1 MFTISNQNQSKRK
14 SKMKFDKFSSSYKNE
29 ISLAELEEKLYEIM
43 AVGKITWWEYDLIN
57 DKYIQSDHRTEL
69 LGYSPNE
76 IPKTFEGILQLID
89 DDDKEKLIKVL
100 NDYKSGRISEHNLEY
115 RIKHKSGDYRVY
127 KNIGKLKISGEKN
140 VKKVNGIVIDI
151 TEYKKTEKSLKETEA
166 KFKLIT
172 ENSIDEIWVRDLN
185 LNLIYASPS
194 SVKVHGYTPDE
205 LKNVSFNTLLTPESF
220 YYVNHILKE
229 ELDFEKSP
237 NADPLRTRTVLIKER
252 HKNGN
257 IIWTESQ
264 VSFIR
269 DENNTPKAI
278 IGVTR
283 DVTQRIKSDQIREA
297 VYRISEATHT
307 AENLDNLFK
316 EIHQI
321 ISTIMPAKN
330 FYIALYDKYANIIS
344 FPYFVDEVDEP
355 TPPTPPGR
363 GLTEY
368 VLRTGE
374 PLFASP
380 EVFQELVNKGEVE
393 LVGVDSF
400 DWLGVPLKIKGNTIG
415 VLVVQ
420 SYNKN
425 ERYSLE
431 DLDHLVFVADQV
443 AMAIERKR
451 TEREKNRLNELLS
464 AVSKAQSHLLTKKD
478 LYFSV
483 QLALTEIGKAVEAD
497 RVYIFEN
504 HYDSENEKVLMSQR
518 YEWCSERAIPQID
531 NSELINLPYEPL
543 FKRWYDELSHGGN
556 IFGLIKDFPEIER
569 PILESQEIK
578 SILVVPI
585 FVSGRFW
592 GFIGFD
598 DCHSERTWS
607 ESEIS
612 VLNAIASSIGGV
624 FQRKSI
630 EDALRKSEEKYRN
643 FIEKSMEGIYLLQ
656 FRKPIETTLPVNKQ
670 IELFYEYGY
679 IAEANDAMAN
689 MYGFS
694 SSKELI
700 GKSLV
705 EIHGGKNKPE
715 NIESFKSFIMNG
727 YKVENSETVEIRIDG
742 SQIYV
747 LNNVIGIIENNKL
760 IANWG
765 TQIDI
770 TARKLAEEAI
780 LKAKEKAEEA
790 SRLKS
795 NFLSNM
801 SHELRTPLIGIL
813 GYSEIMMNELANSNY
828 GEMASTIYQSGS
840 RLLETLN
847 MILTLSKV
855 ESEKV
860 NLNLTDVSLTD
871 LVDEVRIL
879 FDSVARKKGIEL
891 KSSYPKEGLSIK
903 SDPKILREI
912 LNNLVNNAVKYT
924 EKGSVL
930 IEAKINEL
938 TGELMIR
945 VKDSGIGIPKD
956 KLDVIFE
963 EFRQASEGL
972 ARNFEGTGLGLS
984 ITKKFV
990 QLLGGKI
997 FVESQVGIGSVFTVV
1012 LPYNPPAK
1020 SAMEIKSGDNIRTD
1034 REQILSKVP
1043 TERKF
1048 LLIVENDRINA
1059 AVIEAYVK
1067 KDYDVEVVSRGE
1079 DAVKKAYEKQYDA
1092 ILMDINLGSGINGI
1106 EATQQIRKIKG
1117 YEKTPIIAVTAFA
1130 LKGDKEEFIAKGC
1143 THYIS
1148 KPFTQPQII
1157 TLLNEIFIKEKSK

>member
-1 MFTISNQNQSKRK
+1 MFTTNNQTHSKRK
-14 SKMKFDKFSSSYKNE
+14 SKMKTDKFDQTFHHHSSELEDKLNE
-29 ISLAELEEKLYEIM
+29 IML
-43 AVGKITWWEYDLIN
+43 VGKIAWWEFNLDT
-57 DKYIQSDHRTEL
+57 KAMHFSSQRTEL
-69 LGYSPNE
+69 LGYSKYEMPSN
-76 IPKTFEGILQLID
+76 FEEFLNMIHETDRQKLYSTLQKYLTG
-89 DDDKEKLIKVL
+89 E
-100 NDYKSGRISEHNLEY
+100 ISEHNCEY
-115 RIKHKSGDYRVY
+115 RIKNKAGNYLIFR
-127 KNIGKLKISGEKN
+127 NIGRLKISSDGKTRI
-140 VKKVNGIVIDI
+140 VSAIVIDI
-151 TEYKKTEKSLKETEA
+151 TDYKKTEESLKETEA

-172 ENSIDEIWVRDLN
+172 ENSIDEIWVRDLDF
-185 LNLIYASPS
+185 NLIYISPS
-194 SVKVHGYTPDE
+194 CIKVHGYSQE
-205 LKNVSFNTLLTPESF
+205 EFEKISLKEILTPESF
-220 YYVNHILKE
+220 YYINHILKE
-229 ELDFEKSP
+229 ELEFDKNPHAEA
-237 NADPLRTRTVLIKER
+237 NRTRTILIKER

-257 IIWTESQ
+257 IIWTENQ
-264 VSFIR
+264 VSFVR
-269 DENNTPKAI
+269 DEDKKPKAI

-307 AENLDNLFK
+307 SENLENLFK

-321 ISTIMPAKN
+321 IATIMPAKN
-330 FYIALYDKYANIIS
+330 FYIALYDKNSDLIS
-344 FPYFVDEVDEP
+344 FPYFVDEFDEP
-355 TPPTPPGR
+355 SPPSKPGR

-380 EVFQELVNKGEVE
+380 EVFNDLVKKGEVE

-400 DWLGVPLKIKGNTIG
+400 DWLGVPLKIKNNTIG

-420 SYNKN
+420 SYNKY
-425 ERYSLE
+425 ERYSIE
-431 DLDHLVFVADQV
+431 DLEHLMFVADQA

-451 TEREKNRLNELLS
+451 SENEKQRLNELLS

-483 QLALTEIGKAVEAD
+483 QLALTEIGKAVDVD

-504 HYDSENEKVLMSQR
+504 HLDNSSRNVLMSQR
-518 YEWCSERAIPQID
+518 YEWCSERAIPQIE
-531 NSELINLPYEPL
+531 NSELINLPYEPE
-543 FKRWYDELSHGGN
+543 FKRWYEELSHGGH
-556 IFGLIKDFPEIER
+556 IVGLIKDFPKEER
-569 PILESQEIK
+569 PILESQDIK

-592 GFIGFD
+592 GFMGFD
-598 DCHSERTWS
+598 DCHSERIWTD
-607 ESEIS
+607 SEIS

-624 FQRKSI
+624 FQRKAI

-656 FRKPIETTLPVNKQ
+656 FRQPIDTTLPVNKQ
-670 IELFYEYGY
+670 IEMIYEYGF
-679 IAEANDAMAN
+679 IAEANDAMAS
-689 MYGFS
+689 MYGLS
-694 SSKELI
+694 SSQDLI

-705 EIHGGKNKPE
+705 EIHGGMSKQE
-715 NIESFKSFIMNG
+715 NIDSFKSFIMNG
-727 YKVENSETVEIRIDG
+727 YKIENSETVELKTDG
-742 SQIYV
+742 SQMFV
-747 LNNVIGIIENNKL
+747 LNNVVGIIENNKL
-760 IANWG
+760 VANWG

-770 TARKLAEEAI
+770 TERKRAEEAI

-860 NLNLTDVSLTD
+860 NLNLSDVSLTEI
-871 LVDEVRIL
+871 VDEVRIL
-879 FDSVARKKGIEL
+879 FDSVAKKKNIEL
-891 KSSYPKEGLSIK
+891 KSLYPPEGISIV
-903 SDPKILREI
+903 SDAKILREI

-924 EKGSVL
+924 EKGSVI
-930 IEAKINEL
+930 IEVKRNVLTNEIML
-938 TGELMIR
+938 R
-945 VKDSGIGIPKD
+945 VKDTGIGIPKD

-997 FVESQVGIGSVFTVV
+997 FVESQVGIGSIFTVV
-1012 LPYNPPAK
+1012 LPYNPPKEK
-1020 SAMEIKSGDNIRTD
+1020 SHNIQHNDEKVLRQ
-1034 REQILSKVP
+1034 QILSSAPK
-1043 TERKF
+1043 ERKS

-1067 KDYDVEVVSRGE
+1067 KDYDVEVVGRGE
-1079 DAVKKAYEKQYDA
+1079 DAVKKASEKKYDA
-1092 ILMDINLGSGINGI
+1092 ILMDINLGSGINGV

-1117 YEKTPIIAVTAFA
+1117 YEATPIVAVTAFA
-1130 LKGDKEEFIAKGC
+1130 LKGDKEEFLSKGC

-1157 TLLNEIFIKEKSK
+1157 SLLNQIFLNGKNS

>member
-1 MFTISNQNQSKRK
+1 
-14 SKMKFDKFSSSYKNE
+14 MKVDKFSSSVKNE
-29 ISLAELEEKLYEIM
+29 ISSTELEEKLYEIM
-43 AVGKITWWEYDLIN
+43 SVAKITWWEFDLSTN
-57 DKYIQSDHRTEL
+57 KYIQSDHRPEL
-69 LGYSPNE
+69 LGYAANE
-76 IPKTFEGILQLID
+76 IPKHFEGILQLIHD
-89 DDDKEKLIKVL
+89 EDKTNLISVI
-100 NDYKSGRISEHNLEY
+100 NDYKAGRITEHNIEY
-115 RIKHKSGDYRVY
+115 RIKHKSGEYRIY
-127 KNIGKLKISGEKN
+127 KNIGKLKFSLDNRLKKIS
-140 VKKVNGIVIDI
+140 GIVIDI
-151 TEYKKTEKSLKETEA
+151 TEYRKTELSLKETES

-185 LNLIYASPS
+185 LNLIYVSPS
-194 SVKVHGYTPDE
+194 SVKVHGFTPEEYIDIP
-205 LKNVSFNTLLTPESF
+205 LKEVLTPESF

-229 ELDFEKSP
+229 ELEYDSNP
-237 NADPLRTRTVLIKER
+237 NAELTRSRTVLIKER

-257 IIWTESQ
+257 IIWTENQ

-269 DENNTPKAI
+269 DENKKPKAI
-278 IGVTR
+278 IGITR
-283 DVTQRIKSDQIREA
+283 DVTQKIKSDQIREA

-307 AENLDNLFK
+307 SENLDNLFK

-330 FYIALYDKYANIIS
+330 FYIALYDKISNLIS

-355 TPPTPPGR
+355 FPPSPPRR

-380 EVFQELVNKGEVE
+380 EVFQDLVNKGEVE

-400 DWLGVPLKIKGNTIG
+400 DWLGVPLKIRNNTIG

-425 ERYSLE
+425 ERYTLE

-451 TEREKNRLNELLS
+451 TENEKQRLNELLS

-478 LYFSV
+478 LYFSI
-483 QLALTEIGKAVEAD
+483 QLALTEIGKAVDVD

-504 HYDSENEKVLMSQR
+504 HYDAATDRVLMSQR
-518 YEWCSERAIPQID
+518 YEWCSEKSIPQID
-531 NSELINLPYEPL
+531 NQELVDLPYEPL
-543 FKRWYDELSHGGN
+543 FSRWYNELSHGGN
-556 IFGLIKDFPEIER
+556 IFGLVKDFPENER
-569 PILESQEIK
+569 PILLSQEIK

-598 DCHSERTWS
+598 DCHSDRIWT

-624 FQRKSI
+624 FQRKAI
-630 EDALRKSEEKYRN
+630 EDELKKSEEKYRN

-656 FRKPIETTLPVNKQ
+656 FRKPIDISLPVSKQ
-670 IELFYEYGY
+670 IELFYKYGF

-689 MYGFS
+689 MYGLS
-694 SSKELI
+694 SSRELI
-700 GKSLV
+700 GKSLTA
-705 EIHGGKNKPE
+705 IHGGNNKQE
-715 NIESFKSFIMNG
+715 NIDSFKSFIMNG
-727 YKVENSETVEIRIDG
+727 YKIENSETVEIRADG

-760 IANWG
+760 VANWG

-770 TARKLAEEAI
+770 TERKRAEEAI
-780 LKAKEKAEEA
+780 IKAKEKAEEA

-828 GEMASTIYQSGS
+828 GEMATTIYQSGS

-860 NLNLTDVSLTD
+860 NLNLTDVSLTE

-879 FDSVARKKGIEL
+879 FDSVAKKKNIEL
-891 KSSYPKEGLSIK
+891 KSIYPTEGLSVK
-903 SDPKILREI
+903 TDPKIIREI

-930 IEAKINEL
+930 IEVKRNEL
-938 TGELMIR
+938 TGEVMIR
-945 VKDSGIGIPKD
+945 IKDTGIGIPKD

-1012 LPYNPPAK
+1012 LPYNP
-1020 SAMEIKSGDNIRTD
+1020 SSNQLGEIKHKDERVI
-1034 REQILSKVP
+1034 REQILSRTPK
-1043 TERKF
+1043 ERKS

-1067 KDYDVEVVSRGE
+1067 KDYNVEVVGRGE
-1079 DAVKKAYEKQYDA
+1079 DAVKKASEKQYDA

-1117 YEKTPIIAVTAFA
+1117 YETTPIVAVTAFA
-1130 LKGDKEEFIAKGC
+1130 LKGDKEEFLSKGC

-1157 TLLNEIFIKEKSK
+1157 SLLNEIFINGKSK

>member
-1 MFTISNQNQSKRK
+1 
-14 SKMKFDKFSSSYKNE
+14 
-29 ISLAELEEKLYEIM
+29 
-43 AVGKITWWEYDLIN
+43 
-57 DKYIQSDHRTEL
+57 
-69 LGYSPNE
+69 
-76 IPKTFEGILQLID
+76 
-89 DDDKEKLIKVL
+89 
-100 NDYKSGRISEHNLEY
+100 
-115 RIKHKSGDYRVY
+115 
-127 KNIGKLKISGEKN
+127 
-140 VKKVNGIVIDI
+140 
-151 TEYKKTEKSLKETEA
+151 
-166 KFKLIT
+166 
-172 ENSIDEIWVRDLN
+172 
-185 LNLIYASPS
+185 
-194 SVKVHGYTPDE
+194 
-205 LKNVSFNTLLTPESF
+205 
-220 YYVNHILKE
+220 
-229 ELDFEKSP
+229 
-237 NADPLRTRTVLIKER
+237 
-252 HKNGN
+252 
-257 IIWTESQ
+257 
-264 VSFIR
+264 
-269 DENNTPKAI
+269 
-278 IGVTR
+278 
-283 DVTQRIKSDQIREA
+283 
-297 VYRISEATHT
+297 
-307 AENLDNLFK
+307 
-316 EIHQI
+316 
-321 ISTIMPAKN
+321 MPAKN
-330 FYIALYDKYANIIS
+330 FYIALYDKNSNLIS

-355 TPPTPPGR
+355 FPPSPPGK

-380 EVFQELVNKGEVE
+380 EVFRDLVNRREVE

-400 DWLGVPLKIKGNTIG
+400 DWLGVPLKIRSNTIG

-425 ERYSLE
+425 ERYTLE

-451 TEREKNRLNELLS
+451 TESEKQRLNELLS

-483 QLALTEIGKAVEAD
+483 QLALTEIGKAVDAD

-504 HYDSENEKVLMSQR
+504 HYDSATDRVLMSQR
-518 YEWCSERAIPQID
+518 YEWCSEKSIPQID
-531 NSELINLPYEPL
+531 NPELVNLPYEPL
-543 FKRWYDELSHGGN
+543 FSRWYNELSHGGN
-556 IFGLIKDFPEIER
+556 IFGLIKDFPENER
-569 PILESQEIK
+569 PLLEVQEIK

-598 DCHSERTWS
+598 DCHSNRIWT

-624 FQRKSI
+624 FQRKAM

-643 FIEKSMEGIYLLQ
+643 FIEKSMEGIYLLE
-656 FRKPIETTLPVNKQ
+656 FRKPIDITLPVNKQ
-670 IELFYEYGY
+670 VELFYEYGF
-679 IAEANDAMAN
+679 ISEANDAMAD
-689 MYGFS
+689 MYGLS
-694 SSKELI
+694 SSKDLV
-700 GKSLV
+700 GKTIE
-705 EIHGGKNKPE
+705 EIHGGRNNPV
-715 NIESFKSFIMNG
+715 NIETLKSFIMNG
-727 YKVENSETVEIRIDG
+727 YRIENAETIEVRADG
-742 SQIYV
+742 SKMYV

-760 IANWG
+760 VTNWG
-765 TQIDI
+765 SQIDI
-770 TARKLAEEAI
+770 TERKRAEEAI
-780 LKAKEKAEEA
+780 IKAKEKAEEA
-790 SRLKS
+790 NRLKS

-860 NLNLTDVSLTD
+860 NINLIDVSLTE

-879 FDSVARKKGIEL
+879 FDSVAKKKNIEL
-891 KSSYPKEGLSIK
+891 KSLYPKEGLSIK
-903 SDPKILREI
+903 TDPKIIREI

-924 EKGSVL
+924 EKGSIL
-930 IEAKINEL
+930 IEVKRNEL
-938 TGELMIR
+938 TGEVMIR
-945 VKDSGIGIPKD
+945 VKDTGIGIPKD
-956 KLDVIFE
+956 KLEIIFE

-997 FVESQVGIGSVFTVV
+997 FVESQVGIGSMFTVV
-1012 LPYNPPAK
+1012 LPYNP
-1020 SAMEIKSGDNIRTD
+1020 SSNQSGEIKHSDERLI
-1034 REQILSKVP
+1034 REQILSRAP
-1043 TERKF
+1043 RERKL

-1067 KDYDVEVVSRGE
+1067 KDYDVDVVGRGE
-1079 DAVKKAYEKQYDA
+1079 DAVKKASEKQYDA

-1117 YEKTPIIAVTAFA
+1117 YETTPIVAVTAFA
-1130 LKGDKEEFIAKGC
+1130 LKGDKEEFLSKGC

-1157 TLLNEIFIKEKSK
+1157 SLLNEIFINGKSK

>member
-1 MFTISNQNQSKRK
+1 MFTLNNRNHSKRK
-14 SKMKFDKFSSSYKNE
+14 SKMKFYDFNESVDLSSV
-29 ISLAELEEKLYEIM
+29 LADLQEKLSEIM
-43 AVGKITWWEYDLIN
+43 SAGKITWWEFDF
-57 DKYIQSDHRTEL
+57 KTHRYLYSEQRAEM
-69 LGYSPNE
+69 LGYSKNE
-76 IPKTFEGILQLID
+76 VPEDFEGILKLIHD
-89 DDDKEKLIKVL
+89 EDKEKLINVL
-100 NDYKSGRISEHNLEY
+100 RDYKSGKISEHNIEY
-115 RIKHKSGDYRVY
+115 RIKHKSGEYRIY
-127 KNIGKLKISGEKN
+127 RNIGKLKLSSDNKP
-140 VKKVNGIVIDI
+140 VKIQGIVIDI
-151 TEYKKTEKSLKETEA
+151 SEYKKTELSLKETEA

-172 ENSIDEIWVRDLN
+172 ENSIDEIWVRDLD
-185 LNLIYASPS
+185 LKLIYISPASLR
-194 SVKVHGYTPDE
+194 VHGYTPE
-205 LKNVSFNTLLTPESF
+205 EMKNLSTEDLLTPESS
-220 YYVNHILKE
+220 YYVKHILKE
-229 ELDFEKSP
+229 ELEFDKNPSAEPS
-237 NADPLRTRTVLIKER
+237 RSRTVLIKER

-257 IIWTESQ
+257 IIWTENQ

-269 DENNTPKAI
+269 DENNNPKAI

-283 DVTQRIKSDQIREA
+283 DVTQKIKSDQIREA

-330 FYIALYDKYANIIS
+330 FYIALYDKESDLIS

-355 TPPTPPGR
+355 IPPTKPGK

-380 EVFQELVNKGEVE
+380 EIFQDLLKRGEVE

-400 DWLGVPLKIKGNTIG
+400 DWLGVPLKIKNNTIG

-420 SYNKN
+420 SYNKA
-425 ERYSLE
+425 ERYSIE
-431 DLDHLVFVADQV
+431 DLEHLIFVADQA

-451 TEREKNRLNELLS
+451 TESEKFRLNELLS

-478 LYFSV
+478 LNFSI
-483 QLALTEIGKAVEAD
+483 QLALSEIGRAVDVD

-504 HYDSENEKVLMSQR
+504 HIDRSNGKVLMSQKF
-518 YEWCSERAIPQID
+518 EWCSENSIPQID
-531 NSELINLPYEPL
+531 NPDLINLPYEPK
-543 FKRWYDELSHGGN
+543 FKRWYDELSRSGN
-556 IFGLIKDFPEIER
+556 IVGLVKDFPAQEKEL
-569 PILESQEIK
+569 LEAQNIK

-598 DCHSERTWS
+598 DCHSHRIWT

-612 VLNAIASSIGGV
+612 VLNAVAASIGGV
-624 FQRKSI
+624 LQRKAM

-643 FIEKSMEGIYLLQ
+643 FIEKSMEGIYLLE
-656 FRKPIETTLPVNKQ
+656 FRKPIDITLPVNKQ
-670 IELFYEYGY
+670 VELFYEYGF
-679 IAEANDAMAN
+679 ISEANDAMAD
-689 MYGFS
+689 MYGLS

-700 GKSLV
+700 GKTLE
-705 EIHGGKNKPE
+705 EIHGGRNNPA
-715 NIESFKSFIMNG
+715 NIDTIRAFIMNG
-727 YKVENSETVEIRIDG
+727 YKIENAETIEVRADG
-742 SQIYV
+742 SKMYV

-760 IANWG
+760 ITNWG
-765 TQIDI
+765 SQIDI
-770 TARKLAEEAI
+770 TERKRAEEAI

-790 SRLKS
+790 NRLKS

-879 FDSVARKKGIEL
+879 FDSVARKKNIQL
-891 KSSYPKEGLSIK
+891 TSSYPKEGLSIK
-903 SDPKILREI
+903 TDPKIIREI

-924 EKGSVL
+924 EKGSVE
-930 IEAKINEL
+930 IEVKRNEL
-938 TGELMIR
+938 TGEIMIR
-945 VKDSGIGIPKD
+945 VKDTGIGIPKD
-956 KLDVIFE
+956 KLNIIFE

-1012 LPYNPPAK
+1012 LPYKPSTKPKTEVKVTDEK
-1020 SAMEIKSGDNIRTD
+1020 SFRD
-1034 REQILSKVP
+1034 QILSRSP
-1043 TERKF
+1043 QTRKN

-1067 KDYDVEVVSRGE
+1067 KDYNVDVVGRGE
-1079 DAVKKAYEKQYDA
+1079 DAVIKAAEKQYDA
-1092 ILMDINLGSGINGI
+1092 ILMDINLGSGINGV

-1130 LKGDKEEFIAKGC
+1130 LKGDREEFLSKGC

-1157 TLLNEIFIKEKSK
+1157 ALLNEIFLNGKGVH

>member
-1 MFTISNQNQSKRK
+1 MFTTSGHNRSKRK
-14 SKMKFDKFSSSYKNE
+14 SKMKGDKFSNNYSTE
-29 ISLAELEEKLYEIM
+29 FSLKELEEKLYEIM
-43 AVGKITWWEYDLIN
+43 TVGKITWWEFDLESN
-57 DKYIQSDHRTEL
+57 TYRQSDNRSEL
-69 LGYSPNE
+69 LGFKKE
-76 IPKTFEGILQLID
+76 EMPKDFQGILNLIHEED
-89 DDDKEKLIKVL
+89 RPRLLSVL
-100 NDYKSGRISEHNLEY
+100 NDYKSGKITEHNIDYRIISKSGEY
-115 RIKHKSGDYRVY
+115 RFY
-127 KNIGKLKISGEKN
+127 KNVGKIKLSDNPSQKKI
-140 VKKVNGIVIDI
+140 NGIVIDI
-151 TEYKKTEKSLKETEA
+151 TDYRKTELSLRETEA
-166 KFKLIT
+166 KFKIIT
-172 ENSIDEIWVRDLN
+172 ENSIDEIWIRDLN
-185 LNLIYASPS
+185 LNLIYVSPS
-194 SVKVHGYTPDE
+194 CVKVHGYTPE
-205 LKNVSFNTLLTPESF
+205 EFKNISLKEILTPESL
-220 YYVNHILKE
+220 YYINHILKE
-229 ELDFEKSP
+229 ELEYDDKP
-237 NADPLRTRTVLIKER
+237 NSEPTRSRAVLIKER

-257 IIWTESQ
+257 IIWTENQ

-269 DENNTPKAI
+269 DEKNKPKAI

-283 DVTQRIKSDQIREA
+283 DVTQKIKSDQIREA

-307 AENLDNLFK
+307 SESLENLYK

-321 ISTIMPAKN
+321 IATIMPAKN
-330 FYIALYDKYANIIS
+330 FYIALYDNYSNLIS
-344 FPYFVDEVDEP
+344 FPYFVDEVDDP
-355 TPPTPPGR
+355 PLPSTPGK

-368 VLRTGE
+368 VIRTGE
-374 PLFASP
+374 PLFAPP
-380 EVFQELVNKGEVE
+380 EVFKDLVNRGEVE

-400 DWLGVPLKIKGNTIG
+400 DWLGVPLKIKNNTIG

-420 SYNKN
+420 SYNTN

-451 TEREKNRLNELLS
+451 TENEKNRLNELLS
-464 AVSKAQSHLLTKKD
+464 SVSKAQSHLLTKKD

-483 QLALTEIGKAVEAD
+483 QLALTEIGKAVEVD

-504 HYDSENEKVLMSQR
+504 HYDPESDKVLMSQR

-531 NSELINLPYEPL
+531 NPELVNLPYEPL
-543 FKRWYDELSHGGN
+543 FQRWYDELSHGGN
-556 IFGLIKDFPEIER
+556 IFGLIKEFPENEK
-569 PILESQEIK
+569 PILENQNIK

-598 DCHSERTWS
+598 DCHSERIWT

-656 FRKPIETTLPVNKQ
+656 FRKPIDITLPVNKQ
-670 IELFYEYGY
+670 IELIYEYGY
-679 IAEANDAMAN
+679 IAEANDAMAS
-689 MYGFS
+689 MYGLG
-694 SSKELI
+694 SSKDLV
-700 GKSLV
+700 GKSLI
-705 EIHGGKNKPE
+705 EIHGGRNKTE

-727 YKVENSETVEIRIDG
+727 YKVENSETVELRVDG

-747 LNNVIGIIENNKL
+747 LNNVVGIIENNKL
-760 IANWG
+760 VANWG

-770 TARKLAEEAI
+770 TERKHAEEAI
-780 LKAKEKAEEA
+780 LRAKEKAEEA

-813 GYSEIMMNELANSNY
+813 GYSEIMMNELSNSNY
-828 GEMASTIYQSGS
+828 GDMASTIYQSGS

-860 NLNLTDVSLTD
+860 NLNLSDVSLTE
-871 LVDEVRIL
+871 LVEEVRIL
-879 FDSVARKKGIEL
+879 FDSVARKKNIEL
-891 KSSYPKEGLSIK
+891 KSVYPKEGLTIK
-903 SDPKILREI
+903 SDSKILREI

-924 EKGSVL
+924 EKGSIV
-930 IEAKINEL
+930 IEVKRNEL
-938 TGELMIR
+938 TNEILIR
-945 VKDSGIGIPKD
+945 VKDTGIGIPRD

-990 QLLGGKI
+990 HLLGGKI
-997 FVESQVGIGSVFTVV
+997 FVESQVGLGSTFTVV
-1012 LPYNPPAK
+1012 LPYYPSTESTAK
-1020 SAMEIKSGDNIRTD
+1020 TKTVDEKLIRSQIISGTPSRQRKS
-1034 REQILSKVP
+1034 
-1043 TERKF
+1043 

-1067 KDYDVEVVSRGE
+1067 KDYDVEVVGRGE
-1079 DAVKKAYEKQYDA
+1079 DAVRKASEKNFDA
-1092 ILMDINLGSGINGI
+1092 ILMDINLGSGINGV

-1130 LKGDKEEFIAKGC
+1130 LKGDKEEFLAKGC
-1143 THYIS
+1143 SHYIS

-1157 TLLNEIFIKEKSK
+1157 SLLNEIFSDGKSK

>member
-1 MFTISNQNQSKRK
+1 MFTIRDQNKSKRK
-14 SKMKFDKFSSSYKNE
+14 GKMKADNFSHSIKNE
-29 ISLAELEEKLYEIM
+29 ISLNELEEKLYEIM
-43 AVGKITWWEYDLIN
+43 SVGKITWWEFDLLTN
-57 DKYIQSDHRTEL
+57 EYIQSNHRAEL
-69 LGYSPNE
+69 LGYNASE
-76 IPKTFEGILQLID
+76 IPGNFEGILQLIHD
-89 DDDKEKLIKVL
+89 EDKHKLLNVL
-100 NDYKSGRISEHNLEY
+100 SDYKSGKISEHNLEY
-115 RIKHKSGDYRVY
+115 RIKHKNGEYRVN
-127 KNIGKLKISGEKN
+127 KNIGKLKLSPDNKP
-140 VKKVNGIVIDI
+140 KKINGIVIDI
-151 TEYKKTEKSLKETEA
+151 TEYRKTELSLKETES

-185 LNLIYASPS
+185 LNLIYCSPS

-205 LKNVSFNTLLTPESF
+205 LKDISLKTILTPESF

-229 ELDFEKSP
+229 ELDFENNHNS
-237 NADPLRTRTVLIKER
+237 DPTRSRTVLIKER

-257 IIWTESQ
+257 IIWTENQ

-269 DENNTPKAI
+269 DENNKPKAI

-283 DVTQRIKSDQIREA
+283 DVTQKIKSDQIREA

-307 AENLDNLFK
+307 SENLDNLFK

-330 FYIALYDKYANIIS
+330 FYIALYDKNSNLIS

-355 TPPTPPGR
+355 FPPSPPGR

-380 EVFQELVNKGEVE
+380 EVFQDLVNKGEVE

-425 ERYSLE
+425 ERYTLE
-431 DLDHLVFVADQV
+431 DLEHLVFVADQV

-451 TEREKNRLNELLS
+451 TESEKQRLNELLS
-464 AVSKAQSHLLTKKD
+464 AVAKAQSHLLTKKD

-504 HYDSENEKVLMSQR
+504 HYDSATEKVLMSQR
-518 YEWCSERAIPQID
+518 YEWCSEKSIPQID
-531 NSELINLPYEPL
+531 NPELINLPYEPL
-543 FKRWYDELSHGGN
+543 FTRWYEELSRGGN
-556 IFGLIKDFPEIER
+556 IVGLIKDFPEDEK
-569 PILESQEIK
+569 PILESQQIK

-598 DCHSERTWS
+598 DCHSDRIWT

-612 VLNAIASSIGGV
+612 VLSAIASSIGGV
-624 FQRKSI
+624 FQRKAV
-630 EDALRKSEEKYRN
+630 EDALKKSEEKYRN

-656 FRKPIETTLPVNKQ
+656 FRKPIDITLPVNKQ

-689 MYGFS
+689 MYGLS

-700 GKSLV
+700 GKSIE
-705 EIHGGKNKPE
+705 EIHGGRNKEE
-715 NIESFKSFIMNG
+715 NIASFKSFIMNE
-727 YKVENSETVEIRIDG
+727 YKIENSETIEIRVDG

-747 LNNVIGIIENNKL
+747 LNNVVGLIENNKL

-770 TARKLAEEAI
+770 TERKRAEEAI
-780 LKAKEKAEEA
+780 IKAKEKAEEA

-813 GYSEIMMNELANSNY
+813 GYSEIMMNELANSGY

-860 NLNLTDVSLTD
+860 NLNLTDVVLTE

-879 FDSVARKKGIEL
+879 FDSVAKKKNIEL
-891 KSSYPKEGLSIK
+891 KSIYPKEKLSIK

-930 IEAKINEL
+930 IEVKRNEL
-938 TGELMIR
+938 TGEIMVR
-945 VKDSGIGIPKD
+945 VKDTGIGIPKD
-956 KLDVIFE
+956 KLDIIFE

-972 ARNFEGTGLGLS
+972 DRNFEGTGLGLS

-997 FVESQVGIGSVFTVV
+997 FVESQVGIGSMFTVV
-1012 LPYNPPAK
+1012 LPYNPPSK
-1020 SAMEIKSGDNIRTD
+1020 SAVELKTKNDSTN
-1034 REQILSKVP
+1034 REQILSRTPK
-1043 TERKF
+1043 ERKY

-1067 KDYDVEVVSRGE
+1067 KDYDVDVVGRGE
-1079 DAVKKAYEKQYDA
+1079 DAVKKATERQYDA

-1117 YEKTPIIAVTAFA
+1117 YEKTPIVAVTAFA
-1130 LKGDKEEFIAKGC
+1130 LKGDKEEFLAKGC
-1143 THYIS
+1143 SHYIS

-1157 TLLNEIFIKEKSK
+1157 ALLNEIFINGKSK

>member
-1 MFTISNQNQSKRK
+1 MFTIKNHSESKRK
-14 SKMKFDKFSSSYKNE
+14 SKMKFVKFNQTLNNISYY
-29 ISLAELEEKLYEIM
+29 ELEEKLNEIM
-43 AVGKITWWEYDLIN
+43 LVGKIAWWEFNLETKTIHYSS
-57 DKYIQSDHRTEL
+57 QRTEM
-69 LGYSPNE
+69 LGYE
-76 IPKTFEGILQLID
+76 ISEMPTGFEGLLNLIHESDRQKLYSTLQD
-89 DDDKEKLIKVL
+89 YYSGKIK
-100 NDYKSGRISEHNLEY
+100 EHNCEY
-115 RIKHKSGDYRVY
+115 RIKHKDGHYQIFR
-127 KNIGKLKISGEKN
+127 NIGRLKLSAEDKSRIVS
-140 VKKVNGIVIDI
+140 GIVIDI
-151 TEYKKTEKSLKETEA
+151 TDYKKAEENLRETEA

-185 LNLIYASPS
+185 LNLLYVSPS
-194 SVKVHGYTPDE
+194 CIKVHGYTQDE
-205 LKNVSFNTLLTPESF
+205 FKNISFNEILTQESF
-220 YYVNHILKE
+220 YYVSHILKE
-229 ELDFEKSP
+229 EIEFDKNPHAAPTRS
-237 NADPLRTRTVLIKER
+237 RTVLIKEK

-257 IIWTESQ
+257 IIWTENQ

-269 DENNTPKAI
+269 DENNMPKAL

-283 DVTQRIKSDQIREA
+283 DVTQKIKSDQIREA

-307 AENLDNLFK
+307 AESLDNLFK

-330 FYIALYDKYANIIS
+330 FYIALYDKSSNLIS

-355 TPPTPPGR
+355 APPSKPGK

-368 VLRTGE
+368 VLKTGE

-380 EVFQELVNKGEVE
+380 EVFRDLVNKGEVE

-400 DWLGVPLKIKGNTIG
+400 DWLGVPLKIKSNTIG
-415 VLVVQ
+415 VIVVQ
-420 SYNKN
+420 SYNN
-425 ERYSLE
+425 SERYTIE
-431 DLDHLVFVADQV
+431 DLDHLIFVADQA

-451 TEREKNRLNELLS
+451 TESEKLRLNQLLS

-483 QLALTEIGKAVEAD
+483 QLALAEIGKAVDVD

-504 HYDSENEKVLMSQR
+504 HYDSSAQQVLMSQI
-518 YEWCSERAIPQID
+518 YEWCSERAVPQID
-531 NSELINLPYEPL
+531 NNELVNLPYEPT
-543 FKRWYDELSHGGN
+543 FKKWYDELSHGGN
-556 IFGLIKDFPEIER
+556 IVGLIKDFPEEER
-569 PILESQEIK
+569 PILESQNIL

-585 FVSGRFW
+585 YVSGRFW

-598 DCHSERTWS
+598 DCRSERIWT

-624 FQRKSI
+624 FQRKAI

-656 FRKPIETTLPVNKQ
+656 FRQPIDITLPINKQ
-670 IELFYEYGY
+670 IEMIYDYGF

-689 MYGFS
+689 MYGLS
-694 SSKELI
+694 SSKDLI

-705 EIHGGKNKPE
+705 EIHGGRNKQE
-715 NIESFKSFIMNG
+715 NINSFKSLIMNG
-727 YKVENSETVEIRIDG
+727 YKVENSETVEIKIDG
-742 SQIYV
+742 TEMYV
-747 LNNVIGIIENNKL
+747 LNSVIGIIENNKL

-770 TARKLAEEAI
+770 TERKRAEDAI

-790 SRLKS
+790 SQLKS

-813 GYSEIMMNELANSNY
+813 GYSEIMMNELVNSNY

-840 RLLETLN
+840 RLLDTLN

-855 ESEKV
+855 ESEKL
-860 NLNLTDVSLTD
+860 NLNLTNVSLNE

-879 FDSVARKKGIEL
+879 FDAVARKKNIEL
-891 KSSYPKEGLSIK
+891 KSSCPPEGLLIK

-912 LNNLVNNAVKYT
+912 FNNLVNNAVKYT

-930 IEAKINEL
+930 IEVKRNLLTNEIML
-938 TGELMIR
+938 R
-945 VKDSGIGIPKD
+945 VSDTGIGIQRD
-956 KLDVIFE
+956 KLDIIFE

-997 FVESQVGIGSVFTVV
+997 FVESQAGLGSTFTVV
-1012 LPYNPPAK
+1012 LPYTPSTESAK
-1020 SAMEIKSGDNIRTD
+1020 QVKHTD
-1034 REQILSKVP
+1034 EKTSRQQILSKAP
-1043 TERKF
+1043 RERKS

-1067 KDYDVEVVSRGE
+1067 KDYDVEVVGRGE
-1079 DAVKKAYEKQYDA
+1079 DAVKKASEKQYDA
-1092 ILMDINLGSGINGI
+1092 ILMDINLGSGINGV
-1106 EATQQIRKIKG
+1106 EATQQIRKLKG
-1117 YEKTPIIAVTAFA
+1117 YERTPIVAVTAFA
-1130 LKGDKEEFIAKGC
+1130 LKGDKEEFLSKGC

-1157 TLLNEIFIKEKSK
+1157 ALLNQIFVNGKSS

>member
-1 MFTISNQNQSKRK
+1 MFTIKNHSESKRK
-14 SKMKFDKFSSSYKNE
+14 SKMKFVKFNQTLNNISYY
-29 ISLAELEEKLYEIM
+29 ELEEKLNEIM
-43 AVGKITWWEYDLIN
+43 LVGKIAWWEFNLETKTVHYSS
-57 DKYIQSDHRTEL
+57 QGTEM
-69 LGYSPNE
+69 LGYE
-76 IPKTFEGILQLID
+76 ISEMPTGFEGLLNLIHESDRQKLYSTLQD
-89 DDDKEKLIKVL
+89 YYSGKIK
-100 NDYKSGRISEHNLEY
+100 EHNCEY
-115 RIKHKSGDYRVY
+115 RIKHKDGHYQIFR
-127 KNIGKLKISGEKN
+127 NIGRLKLSAEDKSRIVS
-140 VKKVNGIVIDI
+140 GIVIDI
-151 TEYKKTEKSLKETEA
+151 TDYKKTEESLKETEA

-185 LNLIYASPS
+185 LNLLYVSPS
-194 SVKVHGYTPDE
+194 CIKVHGYTQDE
-205 LKNVSFNTLLTPESF
+205 FKNISLNEILTQESF
-220 YYVNHILKE
+220 YYVSHILKE
-229 ELDFEKSP
+229 EIEFDKNPHSEP
-237 NADPLRTRTVLIKER
+237 TRTRTVLIKER
-252 HKNGN
+252 HKIGN
-257 IIWTESQ
+257 IIWTENQ

-269 DENNTPKAI
+269 DENNRPKAI

-283 DVTQRIKSDQIREA
+283 DVTQKIKSDQIREA

-307 AENLDNLFK
+307 AESLDNLFK

-321 ISTIMPAKN
+321 IATIMPAKN
-330 FYIALYDKYANIIS
+330 FYIALYDKSSNLIS

-355 TPPTPPGR
+355 APPSKPGK

-368 VLRTGE
+368 VLKTGE

-380 EVFQELVNKGEVE
+380 EVFGDLVNKGEVE

-400 DWLGVPLKIKGNTIG
+400 DWLGVPLKIKSNTIG

-420 SYNKN
+420 SYNSS
-425 ERYSLE
+425 ERYTIE
-431 DLDHLVFVADQV
+431 DLDHLIFVADQA

-451 TEREKNRLNELLS
+451 TESEKLRLNQLLS

-483 QLALTEIGKAVEAD
+483 QLALAEVGKAVDVD

-504 HYDSENEKVLMSQR
+504 YFDSVAQQVLMSQR
-518 YEWCSERAIPQID
+518 YEWCSERAVPQID
-531 NSELINLPYEPL
+531 NNELVNLPYEPT
-543 FKRWYDELSHGGN
+543 FKRWYEELSHGGN
-556 IFGLIKDFPEIER
+556 IVGLIKDFPEQER
-569 PILESQEIK
+569 PILESQNIL

-585 FVSGRFW
+585 YVSRRFW

-598 DCHSERTWS
+598 DCHSERIWT

-624 FQRKSI
+624 FQRKTI

-656 FRKPIETTLPVNKQ
+656 FRQPIDITLPINKQ
-670 IELFYEYGY
+670 IEMIYDYGF

-689 MYGFS
+689 MYGLS
-694 SSKELI
+694 SSKDLV

-705 EIHGGKNKPE
+705 EIHGGRNKQE
-715 NIESFKSFIMNG
+715 NINSSKSFIMNG
-727 YKVENSETVEIRIDG
+727 YKVENSETVEMKIDG
-742 SQIYV
+742 TEMYV
-747 LNNVIGIIENNKL
+747 LNNVVGIIENNKL

-770 TARKLAEEAI
+770 TERKSAEDAI

-790 SRLKS
+790 SQLKS

-813 GYSEIMMNELANSNY
+813 GYSEIMMNELVNSNY

-840 RLLETLN
+840 RLLDTLN

-855 ESEKV
+855 ESEKL
-860 NLNLTDVSLTD
+860 NLNLTNVSLNE

-879 FDSVARKKGIEL
+879 FDAVARKKNIEL
-891 KSSYPKEGLSIK
+891 KSSCPPEGLLIK

-912 LNNLVNNAVKYT
+912 FNNLVNNAVKYT

-930 IEAKINEL
+930 IEVKRNLLTNE
-938 TGELMIR
+938 MMFR
-945 VKDSGIGIPKD
+945 VSDTGIGIQRD
-956 KLDVIFE
+956 KLDIIFE

-997 FVESQVGIGSVFTVV
+997 FVESQVGLGSTFTVV
-1012 LPYNPPAK
+1012 LPYTPSTESAK
-1020 SAMEIKSGDNIRTD
+1020 QVKHIDEKTSRQ
-1034 REQILSKVP
+1034 QILSKAP
-1043 TERKF
+1043 RERKS

-1067 KDYDVEVVSRGE
+1067 KDYDVEVVGRGE
-1079 DAVKKAYEKQYDA
+1079 DAVKKVSEKQYDA
-1092 ILMDINLGSGINGI
+1092 ILMDINLGSGINGV
-1106 EATQQIRKIKG
+1106 EATQQIRKLKG
-1117 YEKTPIIAVTAFA
+1117 YERTPIVAVTAFA
-1130 LKGDKEEFIAKGC
+1130 LKGDKEEFLSKGC

-1157 TLLNEIFIKEKSK
+1157 ALLNQIFVNGKSS

>member
-1 MFTISNQNQSKRK
+1 
-14 SKMKFDKFSSSYKNE
+14 MKVDKFRSSIKKD
-29 ISLAELEEKLYEIM
+29 ISLTELEEKLYEIM
-43 AVGKITWWEYDLIN
+43 SVGRITWWEYDLKEN
-57 DKYIQSDHRTEL
+57 TYIQSCHRSEL
-69 LGYSPNE
+69 LGFNADE
-76 IPKTFEGILQLID
+76 IPQNFEGILQLIHD
-89 DDDKEKLIKVL
+89 EDKHKIIDVL
-100 NDYKSGRISEHNLEY
+100 SEYKSGKITQHNLEY
-115 RIKHKSGDYRVY
+115 RIKNKSGEYRVY
-127 KNIGKLKISGEKN
+127 KNIGKLKLSKDTN
-140 VKKVNGIVIDI
+140 SKKINGIVIDI
-151 TEYKKTEKSLKETEA
+151 TEYRKTEQSLKETET

-185 LNLIYASPS
+185 LNLIYVSPS
-194 SVKVHGYTPDE
+194 SVKVHGYTPNE
-205 LKNVSFNTLLTPESF
+205 FKNIPLNVLLTPESF

-229 ELDFEKSP
+229 ELEYDNNP
-237 NADPLRTRTVLIKER
+237 NAELTRSRTVLIKER
-252 HKNGN
+252 HKNGH
-257 IIWTESQ
+257 IIWTENQ

-269 DENNTPKAI
+269 DENNKPKAI

-283 DVTQRIKSDQIREA
+283 DVTQKIKSDQIREA

-307 AENLDNLFK
+307 SENLDNLFK

-330 FYIALYDKYANIIS
+330 FYIALYDKNSNLIS

-355 TPPTPPGR
+355 FPPSPPGK

-380 EVFQELVNKGEVE
+380 EVFQNLVNKGEVE

-400 DWLGVPLKIKGNTIG
+400 DWLGVPLKIRSNTIG

-425 ERYSLE
+425 ERYTLE

-451 TEREKNRLNELLS
+451 TESEKQRLNELLS

-483 QLALTEIGKAVEAD
+483 QLALTEIGKSVDAD

-504 HYDSENEKVLMSQR
+504 HYDSTTDKVLMSQR
-518 YEWCSERAIPQID
+518 YEWCSERSIPQID
-531 NSELINLPYEPL
+531 NPELINLPYEPV
-543 FKRWYDELSHGGN
+543 FSRWYNELSHGGN
-556 IFGLIKDFPEIER
+556 IFGLIKDFPENER
-569 PILESQEIK
+569 PLLEAQEIK

-598 DCHSERTWS
+598 DCHSNRIWT

-624 FQRKSI
+624 FQRKAM

-643 FIEKSMEGIYLLQ
+643 FIEKSMEGIYLLE
-656 FRKPIETTLPVNKQ
+656 FRKPIDISLPVNKQ
-670 IELFYEYGY
+670 VELFYEYGF
-679 IAEANDAMAN
+679 ISEANDAMAD
-689 MYGFS
+689 MYGLA
-694 SSKELI
+694 SSKDLV
-700 GKSLV
+700 GKTLE
-705 EIHGGKNKPE
+705 EIHGGRNNPI
-715 NIESFKSFIMNG
+715 NIETLRSFIMNG
-727 YKVENSETVEIRIDG
+727 YKIENAETIEVRTDG
-742 SQIYV
+742 SKMYV

-760 IANWG
+760 ITNWG
-765 TQIDI
+765 SQIDI
-770 TARKLAEEAI
+770 TERKRAEEAI

-790 SRLKS
+790 NRLKS

-879 FDSVARKKGIEL
+879 FDSVARKKNIQL
-891 KSSYPKEGLSIK
+891 TSSYPKEGLSIK
-903 SDPKILREI
+903 TDPKIIREI

-924 EKGSVL
+924 EKGSVE
-930 IEAKINEL
+930 IEVKRNEL
-938 TGELMIR
+938 TGEIMIR
-945 VKDSGIGIPKD
+945 VKDTGIGIPKD
-956 KLDVIFE
+956 KLNIIFE

-1012 LPYNPPAK
+1012 LPYKPSTKPKTEVKVTDEK
-1020 SAMEIKSGDNIRTD
+1020 SFRD
-1034 REQILSKVP
+1034 QILSRSP
-1043 TERKF
+1043 QTRKN

-1067 KDYDVEVVSRGE
+1067 KDYNVDVVGRGE
-1079 DAVKKAYEKQYDA
+1079 DAVIKAAEKQYDA
-1092 ILMDINLGSGINGI
+1092 ILMDINLGSGINGV

-1130 LKGDKEEFIAKGC
+1130 LKGDREEFLSKGC

-1157 TLLNEIFIKEKSK
+1157 ALLNEIFLNGKGVH

>member
-1 MFTISNQNQSKRK
+1 MFTTNNHSGSKRK
-14 SKMKFDKFSSSYKNE
+14 SKMKFDKFNHSFQHIPSS
-29 ISLAELEEKLYEIM
+29 ELEEKLYEIM
-43 AVGKITWWEYDLIN
+43 LVGKIAWWEFNIDSKAIN
-57 DKYIQSDHRTEL
+57 YSSQRIDL
-69 LGYSPNE
+69 LGYSKEEMPSS
-76 IPKTFEGILQLID
+76 FEGLLNLIHETD
-89 DDDKEKLIKVL
+89 RQKLYSTFQ
-100 NDYKSGRISEHNLEY
+100 DYISGKITEHNCEY
-115 RIKHKSGDYRVY
+115 RIKNKDGNYRIFR
-127 KNIGKLKISGEKN
+127 NIGRIKLSSDGKSRIVS
-140 VKKVNGIVIDI
+140 GIVIDI
-151 TEYKKTEKSLKETEA
+151 TEYKKTEESLKETEA

-185 LNLIYASPS
+185 LNLLYVSPS
-194 SVKVHGYTPDE
+194 CIKVHGYTQDE
-205 LKNVSFNTLLTPESF
+205 FVNIPLKEILTPESF
-220 YYVNHILKE
+220 YYVTHILKE
-229 ELDFEKSP
+229 ELDFDSNPHAE
-237 NADPLRTRTVLIKER
+237 RTRSRTVLIKER

-257 IIWTESQ
+257 IIWTENQ

-269 DENNTPKAI
+269 DENNKPKAI

-283 DVTQRIKSDQIREA
+283 DVTEKIKSDQIREA

-307 AENLDNLFK
+307 SENLENLFK

-321 ISTIMPAKN
+321 IATIMPAKN
-330 FYIALYDKYANIIS
+330 FYIALYDKNSDLIS

-355 TPPTPPGR
+355 LPPSKPGR

-380 EVFQELVNKGEVE
+380 EVFQDLVNRGEVE

-400 DWLGVPLKIKGNTIG
+400 DWLGVPLKIKNNTIG

-420 SYNKN
+420 SYNKY
-425 ERYSLE
+425 ERYTVE
-431 DLDHLVFVADQV
+431 DLEHLIFVADQA

-451 TEREKNRLNELLS
+451 TEKEKQRLNELLS

-483 QLALTEIGKAVEAD
+483 QLALTEIGKAVDVD

-504 HYDSENEKVLMSQR
+504 NYDNATHQVLMSQR
-518 YEWCSERAIPQID
+518 YEWCSEKAIPQIE
-531 NSELINLPYEPL
+531 NSELINLPYEPEY
-543 FKRWYDELSHGGN
+543 KRWYEELSRGGN
-556 IFGLIKDFPEIER
+556 IVGLIKDFPENER
-569 PILESQEIK
+569 PILQSQNIE

-598 DCHSERTWS
+598 DCHSERIWT

-624 FQRKSI
+624 FQRKAI

-656 FRKPIETTLPVNKQ
+656 FRQPIDTTLPINKQ
-670 IELFYEYGY
+670 IEQIYDYGY

-689 MYGFS
+689 MYGLS
-694 SSKELI
+694 SSKDLV

-705 EIHGGKNKPE
+705 EIHGGRNKQE
-715 NIESFKSFIMNG
+715 NIDSFKSFIMNG
-727 YKVENSETVEIRIDG
+727 YKIENSETVELKIDG
-742 SQIYV
+742 THIHV

-760 IANWG
+760 VANWG

-770 TARKLAEEAI
+770 TERKRAEEAI

-828 GEMASTIYQSGS
+828 GDMASTIYQSGS

-860 NLNLTDVSLTD
+860 NLNLTDISLNE

-879 FDSVARKKGIEL
+879 FDSVAKKKNIEL
-891 KSSYPKEGLSIK
+891 KSTYPQEGILIK
-903 SDPKILREI
+903 SDPKIIREI

-930 IEAKINEL
+930 IEVKRNVLTNEIML
-938 TGELMIR
+938 R
-945 VKDSGIGIPKD
+945 VKDTGIGIPKD
-956 KLDVIFE
+956 KLDIIFE

-997 FVESQVGIGSVFTVV
+997 FVESQVGIGSTFTVV
-1012 LPYNPPAK
+1012 LPYNPSTV
-1020 SAMEIKSGDNIRTD
+1020 SADKVKQTD
-1034 REQILSKVP
+1034 EKVLREQILSRAPK
-1043 TERKF
+1043 ERKS

-1067 KDYDVEVVSRGE
+1067 KDYDVEVVGSGE
-1079 DAVKKAYEKQYDA
+1079 DAVKKASEKQYDA
-1092 ILMDINLGSGINGI
+1092 ILMDINLGSGINGV

-1117 YEKTPIIAVTAFA
+1117 YERTPIVAVTAFA
-1130 LKGDKEEFIAKGC
+1130 LKGDKEEFLSKGC

-1157 TLLNEIFIKEKSK
+1157 ALLNQIFLNGKSN

>member
-1 MFTISNQNQSKRK
+1 MFTIRGHNESKRK
-14 SKMKFDKFSSSYKNE
+14 SKMKFDKFNQPVQNFSSN
-29 ISLAELEEKLYEIM
+29 ELEEKLNEIM
-43 AVGKITWWEYDLIN
+43 IVGKIAWWQFNL
-57 DKYIQSDHRTEL
+57 DKNQMHYSSQRTEL
-69 LGYSPNE
+69 LGYNKSEMPSGFDE
-76 IPKTFEGILQLID
+76 FISLIHEDDRQILKSTMQDYLTRKTT
-89 DDDKEKLIKVL
+89 
-100 NDYKSGRISEHNLEY
+100 EHNIEY
-115 RIKHKSGDYRVY
+115 RIKHKDGDYRIFR
-127 KNIGKLKISGEKN
+127 NIGKLKISSDNERIIS
-140 VKKVNGIVIDI
+140 GIVIDI

-185 LNLIYASPS
+185 LNLLYVSPS
-194 SVKVHGYTPDE
+194 CIKVHGYSPEEFKDIK
-205 LKNVSFNTLLTPESF
+205 LKELLTPESF

-229 ELDFEKSP
+229 ELEYDNNPHAEP
-237 NADPLRTRTVLIKER
+237 TRTRTILIKER
-252 HKNGN
+252 HKHGH
-257 IIWTESQ
+257 IIWTENQ

-269 DENNTPKAI
+269 DENNKPKAI

-283 DVTQRIKSDQIREA
+283 DVTQKIKSDQIREA

-321 ISTIMPAKN
+321 IATIMPAKN
-330 FYIALYDKYANIIS
+330 FYIALYDKSSDSIS

-355 TPPTPPGR
+355 SPPSKPGK

-380 EVFQELVNKGEVE
+380 EVFKDLVNKGEVE

-400 DWLGVPLKIKGNTIG
+400 DWLGVPLKIKSSTIG

-420 SYNKN
+420 SYNPN
-425 ERYSLE
+425 ERYTIE

-451 TEREKNRLNELLS
+451 TESEKNRLNELLS
-464 AVSKAQSHLLTKKD
+464 AVSRAQSHLLTKKD

-483 QLALTEIGKAVEAD
+483 QLALTEIGKAVEVD

-518 YEWCSERAIPQID
+518 YEWCSENAIPQID
-531 NSELINLPYEPL
+531 NPELINLPYDPL
-543 FKRWYDELSHGGN
+543 FNRWYDELSHGGN
-556 IFGLIKDFPEIER
+556 IFGLIKDFPEDER
-569 PILESQEIK
+569 PILESQNIK

-598 DCHSERTWS
+598 DCHSERIWT
-607 ESEIS
+607 ESEMS

-689 MYGFS
+689 MYGLS

-700 GKSLV
+700 GKSLA
-705 EIHGGKNKPE
+705 EIHGGKNKSE

-742 SQIYV
+742 TEIYV
-747 LNNVIGIIENNKL
+747 LNNVVGIIENNKL
-760 IANWG
+760 VANWG

-770 TARKLAEEAI
+770 TERKRAEETI

-860 NLNLTDVSLTD
+860 NLNLSDVSLTE

-879 FDSVARKKGIEL
+879 FDSVARKKNIEL
-891 KSSYPKEGLSIK
+891 KAVYPKEGLSIK
-903 SDPKILREI
+903 SDAKILREI
-912 LNNLVNNAVKYT
+912 FNNLVNNAVKYT
-924 EKGSVL
+924 ERGSVL
-930 IEAKINEL
+930 IEVKRNEL
-938 TGELMIR
+938 TGEIMIR
-945 VKDSGIGIPKD
+945 VKDTGIGIPKD
-956 KLDVIFE
+956 KLDIIFE

-997 FVESQVGIGSVFTVV
+997 FVESQVGLGSTFTVV
-1012 LPYNPPAK
+1012 LPYNPSTG
-1020 SAMEIKSGDNIRTD
+1020 SAIDNKTIDERSIRD
-1034 REQILSKVP
+1034 KILGRTP
-1043 TERKF
+1043 RERKS

-1067 KDYDVEVVSRGE
+1067 KDYDVEVVGRGE
-1079 DAVKKAYEKQYDA
+1079 DAVKKASEKQFDA
-1092 ILMDINLGSGINGI
+1092 ILMDINLGSGINGV

-1117 YEKTPIIAVTAFA
+1117 YEKTPIVAVTAFA
-1130 LKGDKEEFIAKGC
+1130 LKGDKEEFLAKGC
-1143 THYIS
+1143 SHYIS

-1157 TLLNEIFIKEKSK
+1157 ALLNEIFINGKSK

>member
-1 MFTISNQNQSKRK
+1 
-14 SKMKFDKFSSSYKNE
+14 MKFDKFNQPVQNFSSN
-29 ISLAELEEKLYEIM
+29 ELEEKLNEIM
-43 AVGKITWWEYDLIN
+43 IVGKIAWWQFNL
-57 DKYIQSDHRTEL
+57 DKNQMHYSSQRTEL
-69 LGYSPNE
+69 LGYNKSEMPSGFDE
-76 IPKTFEGILQLID
+76 FISLIHEDDRQILKSTMQDYLTRKTT
-89 DDDKEKLIKVL
+89 
-100 NDYKSGRISEHNLEY
+100 EHNIEY
-115 RIKHKSGDYRVY
+115 RIKHKDGDYRIFR
-127 KNIGKLKISGEKN
+127 NIGKLKISSDNERIIS
-140 VKKVNGIVIDI
+140 GIVIDI

-185 LNLIYASPS
+185 LNLLYVSPS
-194 SVKVHGYTPDE
+194 CIKVHGYSPEEFKDIK
-205 LKNVSFNTLLTPESF
+205 LKELLTPESF

-229 ELDFEKSP
+229 ELEYDNNPHAEP
-237 NADPLRTRTVLIKER
+237 TRTRTILIKER
-252 HKNGN
+252 HKHGH
-257 IIWTESQ
+257 IIWTENQ

-269 DENNTPKAI
+269 DENNKPKAI

-283 DVTQRIKSDQIREA
+283 DVTQKIKSDQIREA

-321 ISTIMPAKN
+321 IATIMPAKN
-330 FYIALYDKYANIIS
+330 FYIALYDKSSDSIS

-355 TPPTPPGR
+355 SPPSKPGK

-380 EVFQELVNKGEVE
+380 EVFKDLVNKGEVE

-400 DWLGVPLKIKGNTIG
+400 DWLGVPLKIKSSTIG

-420 SYNKN
+420 SYNPN
-425 ERYSLE
+425 ERYTIE

-451 TEREKNRLNELLS
+451 TESEKNRLNELLS
-464 AVSKAQSHLLTKKD
+464 AVSRAQSHLLTKKD

-483 QLALTEIGKAVEAD
+483 QLALTEIGKAVEVD

-518 YEWCSERAIPQID
+518 YEWCSENAIPQID
-531 NSELINLPYEPL
+531 NPELINLPYDPL
-543 FKRWYDELSHGGN
+543 FNRWYDELSHGGN
-556 IFGLIKDFPEIER
+556 IFGLIKDFPEDER
-569 PILESQEIK
+569 PILESQNIK

-598 DCHSERTWS
+598 DCHSERIWT
-607 ESEIS
+607 ESEMS

-689 MYGFS
+689 MYGLS

-700 GKSLV
+700 GKSLA
-705 EIHGGKNKPE
+705 EIHGGKNKSE

-742 SQIYV
+742 TEIYV
-747 LNNVIGIIENNKL
+747 LNNVVGIIENNKL
-760 IANWG
+760 VANWG

-770 TARKLAEEAI
+770 TERKRAEETI

-860 NLNLTDVSLTD
+860 NLNLSDVSLTE

-879 FDSVARKKGIEL
+879 FDSVARKKNIEL
-891 KSSYPKEGLSIK
+891 KAVYPKEGLSIK
-903 SDPKILREI
+903 SDAKILREI
-912 LNNLVNNAVKYT
+912 FNNLVNNAVKYT
-924 EKGSVL
+924 ERGSVL
-930 IEAKINEL
+930 IEVKRNEL
-938 TGELMIR
+938 TGEIMIR
-945 VKDSGIGIPKD
+945 VKDTGIGIPKD
-956 KLDVIFE
+956 KLDIIFE

-997 FVESQVGIGSVFTVV
+997 FVESQVGLGSTFTVV
-1012 LPYNPPAK
+1012 LPYNPSTG
-1020 SAMEIKSGDNIRTD
+1020 SAIDNKTIDERSIRD
-1034 REQILSKVP
+1034 KILGRTP
-1043 TERKF
+1043 RERKS

-1067 KDYDVEVVSRGE
+1067 KDYDVEVVGRGE
-1079 DAVKKAYEKQYDA
+1079 DAVKKASEKQFDA
-1092 ILMDINLGSGINGI
+1092 ILMDINLGSGINGV

-1117 YEKTPIIAVTAFA
+1117 YEKTPIVAVTAFA
-1130 LKGDKEEFIAKGC
+1130 LKGDKEEFLAKGC
-1143 THYIS
+1143 SHYIS

-1157 TLLNEIFIKEKSK
+1157 ALLNEIFINGKSK

>member
-1 MFTISNQNQSKRK
+1 
-14 SKMKFDKFSSSYKNE
+14 MKFDKFDQSSQHIPKS
-29 ISLAELEEKLYEIM
+29 ELEEKLNEIM
-43 AVGKITWWEYDLIN
+43 LVGKIAWWEFNLDNKLIN
-57 DKYIQSDHRTEL
+57 YSSQRTEM
-69 LGYSPNE
+69 LGYELSEMPSGFDGLLSLIHE
-76 IPKTFEGILQLID
+76 SDRQKLYSILQ
-89 DDDKEKLIKVL
+89 
-100 NDYKSGRISEHNLEY
+100 DYYSGKINEHNCEY
-115 RIKHKSGDYRVY
+115 RIKHKDGHYQIFR
-127 KNIGKLKISGEKN
+127 NIGRLKLSADGKSRIVS
-140 VKKVNGIVIDI
+140 GIVIDI
-151 TEYKKTEKSLKETEA
+151 TDYKKTEESLKETEA

-185 LNLIYASPS
+185 LNLLYASPS
-194 SVKVHGYTPDE
+194 CVKVHGYTPE
-205 LKNVSFNTLLTPESF
+205 EFQEISLKEILTPESF
-220 YYVNHILKE
+220 YYVSHVLKE
-229 ELDFEKSP
+229 ELEFENNPHAEPTRS
-237 NADPLRTRTVLIKER
+237 RTVLIKEK

-257 IIWTESQ
+257 IIWTENQ

-269 DENNTPKAI
+269 DENNRPKAI

-283 DVTQRIKSDQIREA
+283 DVTQKIKSDQIREA

-307 AENLDNLFK
+307 AESLDNLFK

-321 ISTIMPAKN
+321 IATIMPAKN
-330 FYIALYDKYANIIS
+330 FYIALYDKSSDSIS

-355 TPPTPPGR
+355 SPPSKPGR

-380 EVFQELVNKGEVE
+380 EVFKDLVSKGEVE

-400 DWLGVPLKIKGNTIG
+400 DWLGVPLKIKNNTIG

-420 SYNKN
+420 SYNSS
-425 ERYSLE
+425 ERYTIE
-431 DLDHLVFVADQV
+431 DLDHLIFVADQA

-451 TEREKNRLNELLS
+451 TESEKLRLNQLLS

-483 QLALTEIGKAVEAD
+483 QLALAEVGKAVDVD

-504 HYDSENEKVLMSQR
+504 HYDSVAQQVLMSQR
-518 YEWCSERAIPQID
+518 YEWCSERAVPQID
-531 NSELINLPYEPL
+531 NAELINLPYEPT
-543 FKRWYDELSHGGN
+543 FKRWYNELSHGGN
-556 IFGLIKDFPEIER
+556 IVGLIKDFPEQER
-569 PILESQEIK
+569 PILESQNIL

-585 FVSGRFW
+585 YVSGRFW

-598 DCHSERTWS
+598 DCHSERIWT

-624 FQRKSI
+624 FQRKAI

-643 FIEKSMEGIYLLQ
+643 FIEKSMEGIYLLE
-656 FRKPIETTLPVNKQ
+656 FRQPIDITLPINKQ
-670 IELFYEYGY
+670 LEMIYDFGF

-689 MYGFS
+689 MYGLS
-694 SSKELI
+694 SSKDLV

-705 EIHGGKNKPE
+705 EIHGGRNKQE
-715 NIESFKSFIMNG
+715 NINSFKSFIMNG
-727 YKVENSETVEIRIDG
+727 YKIENSETVEIKIDG
-742 SQIYV
+742 TEMYV
-747 LNNVIGIIENNKL
+747 LNNVVGIIENNKL
-760 IANWG
+760 TANWG

-770 TARKLAEEAI
+770 TERKRAEEAI

-847 MILTLSKV
+847 MILTLSKA
-855 ESEKV
+855 ESEKL
-860 NLNLTDVSLTD
+860 NLNLTNVSLNE

-879 FDSVARKKGIEL
+879 FDSVAKKKNIEL
-891 KSSYPKEGLSIK
+891 KSSYPPEGLSIK

-924 EKGSVL
+924 EKGSVI
-930 IEAKINEL
+930 IEVKRNLLTNEIML
-938 TGELMIR
+938 R
-945 VKDSGIGIPKD
+945 VIDTGIGIPKD
-956 KLDVIFE
+956 KLDIIFE

-990 QLLGGKI
+990 HLLGGKI
-997 FVESQVGIGSVFTVV
+997 FVESQVGLGSTFTVV
-1012 LPYNPPAK
+1012 LPYTPSTEPTNRVK
-1020 SAMEIKSGDNIRTD
+1020 HIDEKTLRQ
-1034 REQILSKVP
+1034 EILSKAP
-1043 TERKF
+1043 RERKS

-1067 KDYDVEVVSRGE
+1067 KDYDVEVVGRGE
-1079 DAVKKAYEKQYDA
+1079 DAVKKASEKQYDA
-1092 ILMDINLGSGINGI
+1092 ILMDINLGSGINGV
-1106 EATQQIRKIKG
+1106 EATQQIRKLKG
-1117 YEKTPIIAVTAFA
+1117 YERTPIVAVTAFA
-1130 LKGDKEEFIAKGC
+1130 LKGDKEEFLSKGC

-1157 TLLNEIFIKEKSK
+1157 ALLNQIFVNGKNS

>member
-1 MFTISNQNQSKRK
+1 
-14 SKMKFDKFSSSYKNE
+14 MKFDKFSQPAQNLSSN
-29 ISLAELEEKLYEIM
+29 ELEEKLNEIM
-43 AVGKITWWEYDLIN
+43 VVGKIAWWQFNLDNNQMYHSNQRI
-57 DKYIQSDHRTEL
+57 EL
-69 LGYSPNE
+69 LGYDKSEMPSAFDE
-76 IPKTFEGILQLID
+76 IISLIHEEDRPILFSVMQ
-89 DDDKEKLIKVL
+89 
-100 NDYKSGRISEHNLEY
+100 DYVFGKITEHNIEY
-115 RIKHKSGDYRVY
+115 RIKHKDGNYRIFR
-127 KNIGKLKISGEKN
+127 NIGRLKISSQQERI
-140 VKKVNGIVIDI
+140 VSGIVIDI

-185 LNLIYASPS
+185 LNLIYVSPS
-194 SVKVHGYTPDE
+194 CVKVHGYFPDE
-205 LKNVSFNTLLTPESF
+205 FKNITVKDLLTPESF

-229 ELDFEKSP
+229 ELEFDNNPHAEPTRS
-237 NADPLRTRTVLIKER
+237 RTILIKER

-257 IIWTESQ
+257 IIWTENL

-269 DENNTPKAI
+269 DDNNKPKAI

-283 DVTQRIKSDQIREA
+283 DVTQKIKSDQIREA

-307 AENLDNLFK
+307 AENLENLFQ

-321 ISTIMPAKN
+321 IATIMPAKN
-330 FYIALYDKYANIIS
+330 FYIALYDKNSNLIS

-355 TPPTPPGR
+355 IPPSTPGR

-380 EVFQELVNKGEVE
+380 EVFEELVKRGEVE

-400 DWLGVPLKIKGNTIG
+400 DWLGVPLKIKSSTIG

-420 SYNKN
+420 SYNTN
-425 ERYSLE
+425 ERYTVE

-451 TEREKNRLNELLS
+451 SESEKNRLNKLLS
-464 AVSKAQSHLLTKKD
+464 AVSIAQSHLLTKKD

-483 QLALTEIGKAVEAD
+483 QLALTEIGKSVEVD

-504 HYDSENEKVLMSQR
+504 HYDSESDKVLMSQR
-518 YEWCSERAIPQID
+518 YEWCSEKAIPQID
-531 NSELINLPYEPL
+531 NTELVNLPYEPL
-543 FKRWYDELSHGGN
+543 FQRWYEELSHGGN
-556 IFGLIKDFPEIER
+556 ILGLIKDFPEKEK
-569 PILESQEIK
+569 PILESQNIK

-598 DCHSERTWS
+598 DCHSERIWT

-656 FRKPIETTLPVNKQ
+656 FRKPIDTTLPVSKQ

-689 MYGFS
+689 MYGLS

-700 GKSLV
+700 GKALA
-705 EIHGGKNKPE
+705 EIHGGKNKSE

-742 SQIYV
+742 SEMYV
-747 LNNVIGIIENNKL
+747 LNNVVGITENNKL
-760 IANWG
+760 VANWG

-770 TARKLAEEAI
+770 TERKRAEEAI

-860 NLNLTDVSLTD
+860 NLNLSDVSLTE

-879 FDSVARKKGIEL
+879 FDSVARKKNIEL
-891 KSSYPKEGLSIK
+891 KSVYPKEGLSIK
-903 SDPKILREI
+903 SDAKILREI

-930 IEAKINEL
+930 IEVKRNEL
-938 TGELMIR
+938 TGEIMLR
-945 VKDSGIGIPKD
+945 VKDTGIGIPKD
-956 KLDVIFE
+956 KLDIIFE

-997 FVESQVGIGSVFTVV
+997 FVESQVGLGSTFTVV
-1012 LPYNPPAK
+1012 LPYNPSTKA
-1020 SAMEIKSGDNIRTD
+1020 ATD
-1034 REQILSKVP
+1034 LKTTDEHSVRDQILARTPK
-1043 TERKF
+1043 ERKS

-1067 KDYDVEVVSRGE
+1067 KDYDVEVVGRGE
-1079 DAVKKAYEKQYDA
+1079 DAVMKASEKQYDA
-1092 ILMDINLGSGINGI
+1092 ILMDINLGSGINGV

-1117 YEKTPIIAVTAFA
+1117 YEKTPIVAVTAFA
-1130 LKGDKEEFIAKGC
+1130 LKGDKEEFLAKGC
-1143 THYIS
+1143 SHYIS

-1157 TLLNEIFIKEKSK
+1157 ALLNEIFVNGKSK

>member
-1 MFTISNQNQSKRK
+1 MFTIRKQNKSKRK
-14 SKMKFDKFSSSYKNE
+14 SKMKSDKFSNSIQDE
-29 ISLAELEEKLYEIM
+29 LSLTELKEKLYEIM
-43 AVGKITWWEYDLIN
+43 SVGKITWWEFDLVTN
-57 DKYIQSDHRTEL
+57 RYIQSDHRSEL
-69 LGYSPNE
+69 LGYSSNE
-76 IPKTFEGILQLID
+76 IPQNLEGILQLIYEED
-89 DDDKEKLIKVL
+89 RQKLL
-100 NDYKSGRISEHNLEY
+100 DLLSDYKSGKITEHNLEY
-115 RIKHKSGDYRVY
+115 RIKHKSGEYRVY
-127 KNIGKLKISGEKN
+127 KNIGKLKLSNDYKSRKI
-140 VKKVNGIVIDI
+140 NGIVIDL
-151 TEYKKTEKSLKETEA
+151 TEYRKTELSLKETEA

-172 ENSIDEIWVRDLN
+172 ENSVDEIWVRDLN
-185 LNLIYASPS
+185 LNLIYMSPS
-194 SVKVHGYTPDE
+194 CIKVHGYSPNE
-205 LKNVSFNTLLTPESF
+205 FNNIAIKDILTPESL
-220 YYVNHILKE
+220 YYVTHILKE
-229 ELDFEKSP
+229 ELDYDSNP
-237 NADPLRTRTVLIKER
+237 NAEPSRSRTILLKER

-257 IIWTESQ
+257 IIWTENQ

-269 DENNTPKAI
+269 DENNKPKAI

-283 DVTQRIKSDQIREA
+283 DVTQKIKSDQIREA

-307 AENLDNLFK
+307 SESLDNLFK

-321 ISTIMPAKN
+321 IATIMPAKN
-330 FYIALYDKYANIIS
+330 FYIALYDKNSDLIS

-355 TPPTPPGR
+355 FPPSPPGR

-380 EVFQELVNKGEVE
+380 EVFQDLVKKGEVE

-400 DWLGVPLKIKGNTIG
+400 DWLGVPLKIKNSTIG

-420 SYNKN
+420 SYNAN
-425 ERYSLE
+425 ERYSIE

-451 TEREKNRLNELLS
+451 TESEKNRLNELLS

-531 NSELINLPYEPL
+531 NTELMNLPYDPL
-543 FKRWYDELSHGGN
+543 YQRWYDELSHGGN
-556 IFGLIKDFPEIER
+556 IFGLIKDFPESEK
-569 PILESQEIK
+569 PALESQNIK

-598 DCHSERTWS
+598 DCHSERIWT

-624 FQRKSI
+624 FQRRSI

-656 FRKPIETTLPVNKQ
+656 FRKPIDITLPVNKQ
-670 IELFYEYGY
+670 IEFFYEYGY

-694 SSKELI
+694 SSKDLI
-700 GKSLV
+700 GKSLA
-705 EIHGGKNKPE
+705 EIHGGKNKTE

-742 SQIYV
+742 SQMYV

-760 IANWG
+760 VANWG

-770 TARKLAEEAI
+770 TERKRAEEAI

-860 NLNLTDVSLTD
+860 NLNLSDVSLTE

-879 FDSVARKKGIEL
+879 FDSVARKKNIEL

-924 EKGSVL
+924 EKGSIL
-930 IEAKINEL
+930 IEVKRNEL
-938 TGELMIR
+938 TGEIMVR
-945 VKDSGIGIPKD
+945 VKDTGIGIPKD
-956 KLDVIFE
+956 KLDIIFE

-997 FVESQVGIGSVFTVV
+997 FVESQVGLGSTFTVV
-1012 LPYNPPAK
+1012 FPYNPSTK
-1020 SAMEIKSGDNIRTD
+1020 SSNSIKTNDERSIRD
-1034 REQILSKVP
+1034 QILSKAP
-1043 TERKF
+1043 KERKY

-1067 KDYDVEVVSRGE
+1067 KDYDVDVVGSGE
-1079 DAVKKAYEKQYDA
+1079 AAVKKASEKQYDA
-1092 ILMDINLGSGINGI
+1092 ILMDINLGSGINGV

-1117 YEKTPIIAVTAFA
+1117 YEKTPIVAVTAFA
-1130 LKGDKEEFIAKGC
+1130 LKGDKEEFLAKGC
-1143 THYIS
+1143 SHYIS

-1157 TLLNEIFIKEKSK
+1157 ALLNEIFINGKS

>member
-1 MFTISNQNQSKRK
+1 MFTIKNQSESKRK
-14 SKMKFDKFSSSYKNE
+14 SKMKFDTSDQ
-29 ISLAELEEKLYEIM
+29 SLPRIPKSELEEKLNEIM
-43 AVGKITWWEYDLIN
+43 LVGKIAWWEFNLDSKSISYSS
-57 DKYIQSDHRTEL
+57 QRTEM
-69 LGYSPNE
+69 LGYKLSEMPE
-76 IPKTFEGILQLID
+76 SFDGLLSLIHESDRQKLYSTLQ
-89 DDDKEKLIKVL
+89 
-100 NDYKSGRISEHNLEY
+100 DYYSGKINEHNCEY
-115 RIKHKSGDYRVY
+115 RIKHKDGHYQIFR
-127 KNIGKLKISGEKN
+127 NIGRLKLSAEDKSRIVS
-140 VKKVNGIVIDI
+140 GIVIDI
-151 TEYKKTEKSLKETEA
+151 TDYKKTEESLKETEA

-185 LNLIYASPS
+185 LNLLYASPS
-194 SVKVHGYTPDE
+194 CIKVHGYTPE
-205 LKNVSFNTLLTPESF
+205 EFQKISLEEILTPESF
-220 YYVNHILKE
+220 YYVSHILNE
-229 ELDFEKSP
+229 EIEFDKNPHAEP
-237 NADPLRTRTVLIKER
+237 TRTRTVLIKER

-257 IIWTESQ
+257 IIWTENQ

-269 DENNTPKAI
+269 DENNRPKAI

-283 DVTQRIKSDQIREA
+283 DVTQKIKSDQIREA

-307 AENLDNLFK
+307 AESLDNLFK

-321 ISTIMPAKN
+321 IATIMPAKN
-330 FYIALYDKYANIIS
+330 FYIALYDKSSNLIS

-355 TPPTPPGR
+355 GPPSKPGK

-380 EVFQELVNKGEVE
+380 EVFRDLVNKGEVE

-400 DWLGVPLKIKGNTIG
+400 DWLGVPLKIKNNTIG

-420 SYNKN
+420 SYNSS
-425 ERYSLE
+425 ERYTIE
-431 DLDHLVFVADQV
+431 DLDHLIFVADQA

-451 TEREKNRLNELLS
+451 TESEKLRLNQLLS

-483 QLALTEIGKAVEAD
+483 QLALAEIGKAVDVD

-504 HYDSENEKVLMSQR
+504 HYDSVAQQVLMSQK

-531 NSELINLPYEPL
+531 NNELINLPYEPA
-543 FKRWYDELSHGGN
+543 FKRWYEELSHGGN
-556 IFGLIKDFPEIER
+556 IVGLIKDFPEMER
-569 PILESQEIK
+569 PILESQNIL

-585 FVSGRFW
+585 YVSGRFW

-598 DCHSERTWS
+598 DCHSERIWT

-624 FQRKSI
+624 FQRKAI

-643 FIEKSMEGIYLLQ
+643 FIEKSMEGIYLLE
-656 FRKPIETTLPVNKQ
+656 FRQPIDISLPLNKQ
-670 IELFYEYGY
+670 IEMIYDYGF

-689 MYGFS
+689 MYGLP
-694 SSKELI
+694 SSKDLV

-705 EIHGGKNKPE
+705 EIHGGRNKQE
-715 NIESFKSFIMNG
+715 NINSFKSFIMNG
-727 YKVENSETVEIRIDG
+727 YKVENSETVEMKIDG
-742 SQIYV
+742 TEMYV
-747 LNNVIGIIENNKL
+747 LNNVVGIIENNKL

-770 TARKLAEEAI
+770 TERKRAEEAI

-860 NLNLTDVSLTD
+860 NLNLTNVSLNE

-879 FDSVARKKGIEL
+879 FDSVAKKKNIEL
-891 KSSYPKEGLSIK
+891 KSSYPPEGLTIK

-930 IEAKINEL
+930 IEVKRNLLTNEIML
-938 TGELMIR
+938 R
-945 VKDSGIGIPKD
+945 VSDTGIGIPRD
-956 KLDVIFE
+956 KLDIIFE

-990 QLLGGKI
+990 QLLDGKI
-997 FVESQVGIGSVFTVV
+997 FVESQVGLGSIFTVV
-1012 LPYNPPAK
+1012 LPYMPSKETANQVK
-1020 SAMEIKSGDNIRTD
+1020 HIDEKTLRQ
-1034 REQILSKVP
+1034 QILSKAP
-1043 TERKF
+1043 RERKS

-1067 KDYDVEVVSRGE
+1067 KDYDVEVVGRGE
-1079 DAVKKAYEKQYDA
+1079 DAVKKASEKQYDA
-1092 ILMDINLGSGINGI
+1092 ILMDINLGSGINGV
-1106 EATQQIRKIKG
+1106 EATQQIRKLKG
-1117 YEKTPIIAVTAFA
+1117 YERTPIVAVTAFA
-1130 LKGDKEEFIAKGC
+1130 LKGDKEEFLSKGC

-1157 TLLNEIFIKEKSK
+1157 ALLNQIFVNGKSR

>member
-1 MFTISNQNQSKRK
+1 MK
-14 SKMKFDKFSSSYKNE
+14 SDKFSNSIQDE
-29 ISLAELEEKLYEIM
+29 LSLTELKEKLYEIM
-43 AVGKITWWEYDLIN
+43 SVGKITWWEFDLVTN
-57 DKYIQSDHRTEL
+57 RYIQSDHRSEL
-69 LGYSPNE
+69 LGYSSNE
-76 IPKTFEGILQLID
+76 IPQNLEGILQLIYEED
-89 DDDKEKLIKVL
+89 RQKLL
-100 NDYKSGRISEHNLEY
+100 DLLSDYKSGKITEHNLEY
-115 RIKHKSGDYRVY
+115 RIKHKSGEYRVY
-127 KNIGKLKISGEKN
+127 KNIGKLKLSPNNKSQKI
-140 VKKVNGIVIDI
+140 NGIVIDV
-151 TEYKKTEKSLKETEA
+151 TEYRKTELSLKETEA

-172 ENSIDEIWVRDLN
+172 ENSVDEIWVRDLN
-185 LNLIYASPS
+185 LNIIYVSPS
-194 SVKVHGYTPDE
+194 CTKVHGYSPE
-205 LKNVSFNTLLTPESF
+205 EFKSINLKELLTPESF
-220 YYVNHILKE
+220 FYVTHILKE
-229 ELDFEKSP
+229 ELEFDNNP
-237 NADPLRTRTVLIKER
+237 NAEPTRSRTVLIKER

-257 IIWTESQ
+257 IIWTENQ

-269 DENNTPKAI
+269 DENNKPKAI

-283 DVTQRIKSDQIREA
+283 DVTQKIKSDQIREA

-307 AENLDNLFK
+307 SESLDNLFK

-321 ISTIMPAKN
+321 IATIMPAKN
-330 FYIALYDKYANIIS
+330 FYIALYDKNSDLIS

-355 TPPTPPGR
+355 FPPSPPGR

-380 EVFQELVNKGEVE
+380 EVFQDLVKKGEVE

-400 DWLGVPLKIKGNTIG
+400 DWLGVPLKIKNSTIG

-420 SYNKN
+420 SYNAN
-425 ERYSLE
+425 ERYSIE

-451 TEREKNRLNELLS
+451 TESEKNRLNELLS

-504 HYDSENEKVLMSQR
+504 HYDSKHEKVLMSQR

-531 NSELINLPYEPL
+531 NTELMNLPYDPL
-543 FKRWYDELSHGGN
+543 YQRWYDELSHGGN
-556 IFGLIKDFPEIER
+556 IFGLIKDFPESEK
-569 PILESQEIK
+569 PTLESQNIK

-598 DCHSERTWS
+598 DCHSERIWT

-624 FQRKSI
+624 FQRRSI

-656 FRKPIETTLPVNKQ
+656 FRKPIDITLPVNKQ

-694 SSKELI
+694 SSKDLI
-700 GKSLV
+700 GKSLA

-742 SQIYV
+742 SQMYV

-760 IANWG
+760 VANWG

-770 TARKLAEEAI
+770 TERKRAEEAI

-860 NLNLTDVSLTD
+860 NLNLSDVSLTE

-879 FDSVARKKGIEL
+879 FDSVARKKNIEL

-924 EKGSVL
+924 EKGSIL
-930 IEAKINEL
+930 IEVKRNEL
-938 TGELMIR
+938 TGEIMVR
-945 VKDSGIGIPKD
+945 VKDTGIGIPKD
-956 KLDVIFE
+956 KLDIIFE

-997 FVESQVGIGSVFTVV
+997 FVESQVGLGSTFTVV
-1012 LPYNPPAK
+1012 FPYNPSTK
-1020 SAMEIKSGDNIRTD
+1020 SSDSIKTTDERSIRD
-1034 REQILSKVP
+1034 QILSKSP
-1043 TERKF
+1043 KERKS

-1067 KDYDVEVVSRGE
+1067 KDYDVDVVGSGE
-1079 DAVKKAYEKQYDA
+1079 AAIKKASEKQYDA

-1117 YEKTPIIAVTAFA
+1117 YEKTPIVAVTAFA
-1130 LKGDKEEFIAKGC
+1130 LKGDKEEFLAKGC
-1143 THYIS
+1143 SHYIS

-1157 TLLNEIFIKEKSK
+1157 ALLNEIFINGKS

>member
-1 MFTISNQNQSKRK
+1 MFTTNNHSDSKRK
-14 SKMKFDKFSSSYKNE
+14 SKMKFNKINYSSQNAPST
-29 ISLAELEEKLYEIM
+29 ELEEKLSEIM
-43 AVGKITWWEYDLIN
+43 HVGKIAWWEFNIDSKSIN
-57 DKYIQSDHRTEL
+57 YSSQRIDL
-69 LGYSPNE
+69 LGYSKEEMPSS
-76 IPKTFEGILQLID
+76 FEGLLNLVHETDRQ
-89 DDDKEKLIKVL
+89 KLYSTFQ
-100 NDYKSGRISEHNLEY
+100 DYISGKITEHNCEY
-115 RIKHKSGDYRVY
+115 RIKNKDGNYQIFR
-127 KNIGKLKISGEKN
+127 NIGRLKLSVDGKSRIVS
-140 VKKVNGIVIDI
+140 GIVIDI
-151 TEYKKTEKSLKETEA
+151 TDYKKTEESLKETEA

-172 ENSIDEIWVRDLN
+172 ENSTDEIWVRDLN
-185 LNLIYASPS
+185 LNLLYISPS
-194 SVKVHGYTPDE
+194 CIKVHGYTQDE
-205 LKNVSFNTLLTPESF
+205 IVKIPLKEILTQESF
-220 YYVNHILKE
+220 YYVTHILKE
-229 ELDFEKSP
+229 ELDFDNNPHAEPTRS
-237 NADPLRTRTVLIKER
+237 RTLLIKER

-257 IIWTESQ
+257 IIWTENQ

-269 DENNTPKAI
+269 NESNKPKAI

-283 DVTQRIKSDQIREA
+283 DVTEKIKADQIKEA

-307 AENLDNLFK
+307 SENLENLFK

-321 ISTIMPAKN
+321 IATIMPAKN
-330 FYIALYDKYANIIS
+330 FYIALYDNNSDLIS
-344 FPYFVDEVDEP
+344 FPYFVDEFDEP
-355 TPPTPPGR
+355 LPPSKPRR

-380 EVFQELVNKGEVE
+380 EVFQDLVNKGEVE
-393 LVGVDSF
+393 LVGADSF
-400 DWLGVPLKIKGNTIG
+400 DWLGVPLKIKNNTIG

-420 SYNKN
+420 SYNKF
-425 ERYSLE
+425 ERYTVE
-431 DLDHLVFVADQV
+431 DLEHLIFVADQA

-451 TEREKNRLNELLS
+451 TEKEKQRLNELLS

-483 QLALTEIGKAVEAD
+483 QLALTEIGKAVDVD

-504 HYDSENEKVLMSQR
+504 HYDDATQQVLMSQR

-531 NSELINLPYEPL
+531 NTELINLSYEPE
-543 FKRWYDELSHGGN
+543 FRRWYEELSRGGN
-556 IFGLIKDFPEIER
+556 IVGLIKDFPENER
-569 PILESQEIK
+569 PILESQNIK

-598 DCHSERTWS
+598 DCHSERIWT

-624 FQRKSI
+624 FQRKAI
-630 EDALRKSEEKYRN
+630 EDALRKSEQKYRN

-656 FRKPIETTLPVNKQ
+656 FRQPIDITLPINKQ
-670 IELFYEYGY
+670 IEQIYDYGY

-689 MYGFS
+689 MYGLS
-694 SSKELI
+694 SSTDLV
-700 GKSLV
+700 GKFLV
-705 EIHGGKNKPE
+705 EIHGGRNKQE
-715 NIESFKSFIMNG
+715 NIDSFKSFIMNG
-727 YKVENSETVEIRIDG
+727 YKIENSETVELKIDG
-742 SQIYV
+742 TQIHV
-747 LNNVIGIIENNKL
+747 LNNVIGIIENNRL
-760 IANWG
+760 VANWG

-770 TARKLAEEAI
+770 TERKRAEEAI

-828 GEMASTIYQSGS
+828 GDMASTIYQSGS

-860 NLNLTDVSLTD
+860 NLNLSDVSINE

-879 FDSVARKKGIEL
+879 FDSVAKKKNIEL
-891 KSSYPKEGLSIK
+891 KSSYPPEGLSIK
-903 SDPKILREI
+903 SDAKIIREI

-930 IEAKINEL
+930 IEVKRNVLTNEIML
-938 TGELMIR
+938 R
-945 VKDSGIGIPKD
+945 VKDTGIGIPKD
-956 KLDVIFE
+956 KLDIIFE

-997 FVESQVGIGSVFTVV
+997 FVESQVGIGSTFTVV
-1012 LPYNPPAK
+1012 LPYNA
-1020 SAMEIKSGDNIRTD
+1020 STVSTD
-1034 REQILSKVP
+1034 KVKHTDEKLLREQILSTAPK
-1043 TERKF
+1043 ERKS

-1067 KDYDVEVVSRGE
+1067 KDYDVELVASGE
-1079 DAVKKAYEKQYDA
+1079 DAVRKASEKQYDA
-1092 ILMDINLGSGINGI
+1092 ILMDINLGSGINGV

-1117 YEKTPIIAVTAFA
+1117 YERTPIVAVTAFA
-1130 LKGDKEEFIAKGC
+1130 LKGDKEEFLSKGC

-1157 TLLNEIFIKEKSK
+1157 ALLNQIFLNGKGN

>member
-1 MFTISNQNQSKRK
+1 MFTISGHKESKKK
-14 SKMKFDKFSSSYKNE
+14 SKMKFDKFNHPAQNFSSN
-29 ISLAELEEKLYEIM
+29 ELEEKLNEIM
-43 AVGKITWWEYDLIN
+43 IVGKIAWWQFN
-57 DKYIQSDHRTEL
+57 FDKNQIYYSSQRTEL
-69 LGYSPNE
+69 LGYN
-76 IPKTFEGILQLID
+76 KTEMPSGFDGLISLIHEADRQILTSTMQ
-89 DDDKEKLIKVL
+89 
-100 NDYKSGRISEHNLEY
+100 DYLAGKITEHNIEY
-115 RIKHKSGDYRVY
+115 RIKHKDGDYRIFR
-127 KNIGKLKISGEKN
+127 NIGRLKISSDNERI
-140 VKKVNGIVIDI
+140 VSGIVIDI
-151 TEYKKTEKSLKETEA
+151 TDYKKTEKSLKETEA

-194 SVKVHGYTPDE
+194 CLKVHGYSPEEFKDIK
-205 LKNVSFNTLLTPESF
+205 LKDLLTPESF
-220 YYVNHILKE
+220 YYVNHVLKE
-229 ELDFEKSP
+229 ELEYDKNPHAEP
-237 NADPLRTRTVLIKER
+237 TRTRTILIKER
-252 HKNGN
+252 HKHGH
-257 IIWTESQ
+257 IIWTENQ
-264 VSFIR
+264 VSFVR
-269 DENNTPKAI
+269 DENNKPKAI

-283 DVTQRIKSDQIREA
+283 DVTHKIKSDQIREA

-321 ISTIMPAKN
+321 IATIMPAKN
-330 FYIALYDKYANIIS
+330 FYIALYDKNSDLIS

-355 TPPTPPGR
+355 LPPSPPGR

-380 EVFQELVNKGEVE
+380 EVFQELVNRGEVE

-400 DWLGVPLKIKGNTIG
+400 DWLGVPLKIKNNTIG

-420 SYNKN
+420 SYSSS
-425 ERYSLE
+425 ERYTIE

-451 TEREKNRLNELLS
+451 TESEKNRLNELLS
-464 AVSKAQSHLLTKKD
+464 AVSRAQSHLLTKKD

-483 QLALTEIGKAVEAD
+483 QLALTEIGKAVEVD

-504 HYDSENEKVLMSQR
+504 HYDAENEKVLMSQR
-518 YEWCSERAIPQID
+518 YEWCSEKAIPQID
-531 NSELINLPYEPL
+531 NTELINLPYEPL

-556 IFGLIKDFPEIER
+556 IFGLIKDFPEEEK
-569 PILESQEIK
+569 PILESQGIK
-578 SILVVPI
+578 SILIVPI

-598 DCHSERTWS
+598 DCHSERIWT
-607 ESEIS
+607 ESEMS

-656 FRKPIETTLPVNKQ
+656 FRKPIDTTLPVNKQ

-689 MYGFS
+689 MYGLS

-700 GKSLV
+700 GKSLA
-705 EIHGGKNKPE
+705 EIHGGKNKSE

-742 SQIYV
+742 SQLYV

-760 IANWG
+760 VANWG

-770 TARKLAEEAI
+770 TERKLAEEAI

-860 NLNLTDVSLTD
+860 NLNLSDVSLTE

-879 FDSVARKKGIEL
+879 FDSVARKKNIEL
-891 KSSYPKEGLSIK
+891 KAVYPKEGLSIK
-903 SDPKILREI
+903 SDAKILREI
-912 LNNLVNNAVKYT
+912 FNNLVNNAVKYT

-930 IEAKINEL
+930 IEVKRNEL
-938 TGELMIR
+938 TGEIMIR
-945 VKDSGIGIPKD
+945 VKDTGIGIPKD
-956 KLDVIFE
+956 KLDIIFE

-997 FVESQVGIGSVFTVV
+997 FVESQVGLGSTFTVV
-1012 LPYNPPAK
+1012 LPYSPSTK
-1020 SAMEIKSGDNIRTD
+1020 SASETKTTDERSIRD
-1034 REQILSKVP
+1034 QILGRTPK
-1043 TERKF
+1043 ERKS

-1067 KDYDVEVVSRGE
+1067 KDYDVEVVGRGE
-1079 DAVKKAYEKQYDA
+1079 DAVKKASEKQYDA
-1092 ILMDINLGSGINGI
+1092 ILMDINLGSGINGV

-1117 YEKTPIIAVTAFA
+1117 YEKTPIVAVTAFA
-1130 LKGDKEEFIAKGC
+1130 LKGDKEEFLAKGC
-1143 THYIS
+1143 SHYIS

-1157 TLLNEIFIKEKSK
+1157 ALLNEIFINGKSK

>member
-1 MFTISNQNQSKRK
+1 MFTTRNEHPNNRK
-14 SKMKFDKFSSSYKNE
+14 SKMKTDKFTYSSQND
-29 ISLAELEEKLYEIM
+29 ISFSELQEKLYEIM
-43 AVGKITWWEYDLIN
+43 DVGKITWWEFDLATN
-57 DKYIQSDHRTEL
+57 KYIQSSQRVEI
-69 LGYSPNE
+69 LGYESSE
-76 IPKTFEGILQLID
+76 IPEDFDGILSLVHD
-89 DDDKEKLIKVL
+89 EDKQILMDL
-100 NDYKSGRISEHNLEY
+100 LQDYKEDKITEHTVEY
-115 RIKHKSGDYRVY
+115 RIKSKCGEYRIY
-127 KNIGKLKISGEKN
+127 KNIGRLKILPD
-140 VKKVNGIVIDI
+140 KKIKKIQGIVIDI
-151 TEYKKTEKSLKETEA
+151 TEYRKTELSLKETEE

-185 LNLIYASPS
+185 LNIIYVSPS
-194 SVKVHGYTPDE
+194 SVRVHGYTPEE
-205 LKNVSFNTLLTPESF
+205 LIKLSIDDLLTQESV
-220 YYVNHILKE
+220 YYVKHILKE
-229 ELDFEKSP
+229 ELEFDKNP
-237 NADPLRTRTVLIKER
+237 HADPTRSRTVLLKEK

-257 IIWTESQ
+257 IIWTENQ
-264 VSFIR
+264 VSFIK
-269 DENNTPKAI
+269 DEKNKPKAI

-283 DVTQRIKSDQIREA
+283 DVTQKIKSEQIKEA

-307 AENLDNLFK
+307 SDNIESLF
-316 EIHQI
+316 EVIHQI
-321 ISTIMPAKN
+321 IATIMPAKN
-330 FYIALYDKYANIIS
+330 FYIALYDKETDLIS
-344 FPYFVDEVDEP
+344 FPYFVDELDEP
-355 TPPTPPGR
+355 SPPIKPGK

-380 EVFQELVNKGEVE
+380 EIFQELLKRGEVE

-400 DWLGVPLKIKGNTIG
+400 DWLGVPLKIKNNTIG

-425 ERYSLE
+425 ERYSIE
-431 DLDHLVFVADQV
+431 DLEHLRFVADQA

-451 TEREKNRLNELLS
+451 SESEKQRLNELLS

-478 LYFSV
+478 LYFSI
-483 QLALTEIGKAVEAD
+483 QLALSEIGRAVDVD

-504 HYDSENEKVLMSQR
+504 HYDNSSRKVLMSQR
-518 YEWCSERAIPQID
+518 FEWCSENAVPQID
-531 NSELINLPYEPL
+531 NAELINLPYEPN
-543 FKRWYDELSHGGN
+543 FKRWYEELSHGGN
-556 IFGLIKDFPEIER
+556 IVGLIKDFPEGEKEL
-569 PILESQEIK
+569 LEVQEIK

-598 DCHSERTWS
+598 DCHSHRIWT

-612 VLNAIASSIGGV
+612 VINAISASIGGV
-624 FQRKSI
+624 LQRKSI

-643 FIEKSMEGIYLLQ
+643 FIEKSMEGIYLIE
-656 FRKPIETTLPVNKQ
+656 FRKPVDITLPESMQIKQ
-670 IELFYEYGY
+670 IYEYGY

-694 SSKELI
+694 SSRDLI
-700 GKSLV
+700 GKSIA
-705 EIHGGKNKPE
+705 EIHGGSDNPE
-715 NIESFKSFIMNG
+715 NIDSFKQFIRNG
-727 YKVENSETVEIRIDG
+727 YKVENSETVEVRLDG
-742 SQIYV
+742 SNLYV
-747 LNNVIGIIENNKL
+747 LNNVVGIIENNKL
-760 IANWG
+760 VANWG

-770 TARKLAEEAI
+770 TARKQAEEEI
-780 LKAKEKAEEA
+780 LRAKEKAEEA
-790 SRLKS
+790 NRLKS

-813 GYSEIMMNELANSNY
+813 GYSEIMMNELANSTY

-860 NLNLTDVSLTD
+860 NIKLTDVSLTD
-871 LVDEVRIL
+871 IIDEVRIL
-879 FDSVARKKGIEL
+879 FDSVARKKNIEL
-891 KSSYPKEGLSIK
+891 KSSYPKEGLSVK
-903 SDPKILREI
+903 TDPKIIREI

-924 EKGSVL
+924 EKGKVE
-930 IEAKINEL
+930 IELKRNEL
-938 TGELMIR
+938 TGEVMIR
-945 VKDSGIGIPKD
+945 VKDTGIGIAKD

-972 ARNFEGTGLGLS
+972 ARSFEGTGLGLS

-997 FVESQVGIGSVFTVV
+997 FVESQVGIGSTFTVV
-1012 LPYNPPAK
+1012 LPYKPSTKTTDELK
-1020 SAMEIKSGDNIRTD
+1020 SNDQQSL
-1034 REQILSKVP
+1034 REQILSRVP
-1043 TERKF
+1043 KERKS

-1067 KDYDVEVVSRGE
+1067 KDYDVIVVASGE
-1079 DAVKKAYEKQYDA
+1079 DAVKMAATNHFDA
-1092 ILMDINLGSGINGI
+1092 ILMDINLGSGINGV

-1130 LKGDKEEFIAKGC
+1130 LKGDREEFLAKGC

-1157 TLLNEIFIKEKSK
+1157 ALLNEIFLNGKNKN

>member
-1 MFTISNQNQSKRK
+1 MFTISGHNKSKRK
-14 SKMKFDKFSSSYKNE
+14 SKMKFDKYNQPAQSFSYN
-29 ISLAELEEKLYEIM
+29 ELEEKLYEIM
-43 AVGKITWWEYDLIN
+43 ETGKIAWWQFNLNNKKIFYSQQ
-57 DKYIQSDHRTEL
+57 KTEL
-69 LGYSPNE
+69 LGYDKNE
-76 IPKTFEGILQLID
+76 MPSGF
-89 DDDKEKLIKVL
+89 EKLTSLIHEDDRQIIYSL
-100 NDYKSGRISEHNLEY
+100 LQDYLSEKITEHNIEY
-115 RIKHKSGDYRVY
+115 RIKHKDGEYRIFR
-127 KNIGKLKISGEKN
+127 NIGRLKISDEKERI
-140 VKKVNGIVIDI
+140 VSGIVIDV
-151 TEYKKTEKSLKETEA
+151 TEYKKTERILKETEA
-166 KFKLIT
+166 KFRLIT

-185 LNLIYASPS
+185 LNLIYVSPS
-194 SVKVHGYTPDE
+194 SIKVHGYSPDE
-205 LKNVSFNTLLTPESF
+205 FKNISPEDLLTPESL

-229 ELDFEKSP
+229 ELEYDTNPQAEPTRS
-237 NADPLRTRTVLIKER
+237 RTVLIKER

-257 IIWTESQ
+257 IIWTENL
-264 VSFIR
+264 VSFVR
-269 DENNTPKAI
+269 DENNNPKAI

-283 DVTQRIKSDQIREA
+283 DVTQKIKSDQIREA

-330 FYIALYDKYANIIS
+330 FYIALYDENSDLIS

-355 TPPTPPGR
+355 PLAPSLPGR

-380 EVFQELVNKGEVE
+380 EVFHDLVNKGEVE
-393 LVGVDSF
+393 LVGIDSF
-400 DWLGVPLKIKGNTIG
+400 DWLGVPLKIKNTSIG

-420 SYNKN
+420 SYNQHD
-425 ERYSLE
+425 RYTIE

-451 TEREKNRLNELLS
+451 TESEKNRLNELLS
-464 AVSKAQSHLLTKKD
+464 AVSRAQSHLLTKKD
-478 LYFSV
+478 LYFSI
-483 QLALTEIGKAVEAD
+483 QLALTEIGKAVEVD

-504 HYDSENEKVLMSQR
+504 QYDSENEKVLMYQR

-531 NSELINLPYEPL
+531 NTELINLPYEP
-543 FKRWYDELSHGGN
+543 FFQRWYNELSHSGN
-556 IFGLIKDFPEIER
+556 IFGLIKDFPEIEK
-569 PILESQEIK
+569 PILEKQNIK

-598 DCHSERTWS
+598 DCHSERIWT

-612 VLNAIASSIGGV
+612 VLNAMASSIGGV

-656 FRKPIETTLPVNKQ
+656 FRKPIDTTLPINKQ
-670 IELFYEYGY
+670 IELFYEYGF

-689 MYGFS
+689 MYGLS
-694 SSKELI
+694 SSRDLI

-715 NIESFKSFIMNG
+715 NIESFRSFIMNG

-760 IANWG
+760 VANWG

-770 TARKLAEEAI
+770 TERKRAEEAI
-780 LKAKEKAEEA
+780 LRAKEKAEEA
-790 SRLKS
+790 NRLKS

-813 GYSEIMMNELANSNY
+813 GYSEIMMNELSNSNY

-847 MILTLSKV
+847 MILTFSKV

-860 NLNLTDVSLTD
+860 NLNLSDVSLNE

-879 FDSVARKKGIEL
+879 FDSVARKKNIEL
-891 KSSYPKEGLSIK
+891 KSVYPKEGISLK
-903 SDPKILREI
+903 SDAKILREI

-924 EKGSVL
+924 EKGIVT
-930 IEAKINEL
+930 IEVKRNEL
-938 TGELMIR
+938 TGEIMIR
-945 VKDSGIGIPKD
+945 VKDTGIGIPKD
-956 KLDVIFE
+956 KIDIIFE
-963 EFRQASEGL
+963 DFRQASEGL

-990 QLLGGKI
+990 QLLDGKI
-997 FVESQVGIGSVFTVV
+997 FVESQVGLGSTFTVV
-1012 LPYNPPAK
+1012 FPYRPSTK
-1020 SAMEIKSGDNIRTD
+1020 TGSEVRTTD
-1034 REQILSKVP
+1034 DERSRREQILSRAPK
-1043 TERKF
+1043 ERKS

-1067 KDYDVEVVSRGE
+1067 KDYDVDVVGTGE
-1079 DAVKKAYEKQYDA
+1079 DAVKKASENLYDA
-1092 ILMDINLGSGINGI
+1092 ILMDINLGSGINGV
-1106 EATQQIRKIKG
+1106 EATQRIRKIKG
-1117 YEKTPIIAVTAFA
+1117 YEKTPIVAVTAFA
-1130 LKGDKEEFIAKGC
+1130 LKGDKEEFLAKGC
-1143 THYIS
+1143 SHYIS

-1157 TLLNEIFIKEKSK
+1157 ALLNEIFINGKNK

>member
-1 MFTISNQNQSKRK
+1 
-14 SKMKFDKFSSSYKNE
+14 
-29 ISLAELEEKLYEIM
+29 
-43 AVGKITWWEYDLIN
+43 
-57 DKYIQSDHRTEL
+57 SDHRSEL
-69 LGYSPNE
+69 LGYSSDE
-76 IPKTFEGILQLID
+76 IPQNLEGILQLIYEED
-89 DDDKEKLIKVL
+89 RQKLL
-100 NDYKSGRISEHNLEY
+100 DLLSDYKSGKITEHNLEY
-115 RIKHKSGDYRVY
+115 RIKHKSGEYRVY
-127 KNIGKLKISGEKN
+127 KNIGKLKLSPNNKSQKI
-140 VKKVNGIVIDI
+140 NGIVIDV
-151 TEYKKTEKSLKETEA
+151 TEYRKTELSLKETEA

-172 ENSIDEIWVRDLN
+172 ENSVDEIWVRDLN
-185 LNLIYASPS
+185 LNIIYVSPS
-194 SVKVHGYTPDE
+194 CTKVHGYSPE
-205 LKNVSFNTLLTPESF
+205 EFKSINLKELLTPESF
-220 YYVNHILKE
+220 FYVTHILKE
-229 ELDFEKSP
+229 ELEFDNNP
-237 NADPLRTRTVLIKER
+237 NAEPTRSRTVLIKER

-257 IIWTESQ
+257 IIWTENQ

-269 DENNTPKAI
+269 DENNKPKAI

-283 DVTQRIKSDQIREA
+283 DVTQKIKSDQIREA

-307 AENLDNLFK
+307 SESLDNLFK

-321 ISTIMPAKN
+321 IATIMPAKN
-330 FYIALYDKYANIIS
+330 FYIALYDKNSDLIS

-355 TPPTPPGR
+355 FPPSPPGR

-380 EVFQELVNKGEVE
+380 EVFQDLVKKGEVE

-400 DWLGVPLKIKGNTIG
+400 DWLGVPLKIKNSTIG

-420 SYNKN
+420 SYNAN
-425 ERYSLE
+425 ERYSIE

-451 TEREKNRLNELLS
+451 TESEKNRLNELLS

-504 HYDSENEKVLMSQR
+504 HYDSKHEKVLMSQR

-531 NSELINLPYEPL
+531 NTELMNLPYDPL
-543 FKRWYDELSHGGN
+543 YQRWYDELSHGGN
-556 IFGLIKDFPEIER
+556 IFGLIKDFPESEK
-569 PILESQEIK
+569 PTLESQNIK

-598 DCHSERTWS
+598 DCHSERIWT

-624 FQRKSI
+624 FQRRSI

-656 FRKPIETTLPVNKQ
+656 FRKPIDITLPVNKQ

-694 SSKELI
+694 SSKDLI
-700 GKSLV
+700 GKSLA
-705 EIHGGKNKPE
+705 EIHGGKNKTE

-742 SQIYV
+742 SQMYV

-760 IANWG
+760 VANWG

-770 TARKLAEEAI
+770 TERKRAEEAI

-860 NLNLTDVSLTD
+860 NLNLSDVSLTE

-879 FDSVARKKGIEL
+879 FDSVARKKNIEL
-891 KSSYPKEGLSIK
+891 KSIYPKEGLSIK

-924 EKGSVL
+924 EKGSIL
-930 IEAKINEL
+930 IEVKRNEL
-938 TGELMIR
+938 TGEIMVR
-945 VKDSGIGIPKD
+945 VKDTGIGIPKD
-956 KLDVIFE
+956 KLDIIFE

-997 FVESQVGIGSVFTVV
+997 FVESQVGLGSTFTVV
-1012 LPYNPPAK
+1012 FPYNPSTK
-1020 SAMEIKSGDNIRTD
+1020 LSDSIKTTDERSIRD
-1034 REQILSKVP
+1034 QILSRSPK
-1043 TERKF
+1043 ERKS

-1067 KDYDVEVVSRGE
+1067 KDYDVDVVGSGE
-1079 DAVKKAYEKQYDA
+1079 AAIKKASEKQYDA

-1117 YEKTPIIAVTAFA
+1117 YEKTPIVAVTAFA
-1130 LKGDKEEFIAKGC
+1130 LKGDKEEFLAKGC
-1143 THYIS
+1143 SHYIS

-1157 TLLNEIFIKEKSK
+1157 ALLNEIFINGKS